1 MAVMKKKRILIVS
14 AIVLLFLT
22 VASAVTVFSADGD
35 TTTQPKIEKAGG
47 VELKV
52 KRFPISRYQANNEA
66 SDDLI
71 KGAFVGLTNV
81 TFSFAGNIVRVV
93 DAGMDILYNLQPID
107 EFANSITNVSRS
119 VYKTLKKNF
128 GEALFIFTCGYVVY
142 LFCVRG
148 SAKEAM
154 RRSILFICVMVI
166 GGLWMSNAGYYMKA
180 LNALSVEAQGKLLTA
195 GNGLV
200 GIVQDEGNFAD
211 SSGIE
216 KGKEME
222 GTVAVMRNLYFDM
235 ALMKPFLIVN
245 FGETSEGKINEKGDS
260 KSKLS
265 RVDKLLSYKL
275 SKEGEKEKLDYIE
288 SVEIKKYENESM
300 TAGSAFTQL
309 GESFI
314 AVISA
319 IVVGIPFLALAFFNF
334 LLQIIA
340 LVIVFFVPFAFILA
354 YVPQLAY
361 SGFVTLGRLGSVY
374 LLKAMLGVV
383 VLFVYVIC
391 FMVDTLIPPNGFGK
405 YLLNVTVLS
414 LILWI
419 GFVKRDAIIKFVTA
433 GKVVSVDNNMLENM
447 RQNVVQPAWENA
459 KKIGSTLGNG
469 GGIFTDFAK
478 NFGGRKDGS
487 NADGVT
493 GAPSGVGNS
502 PSGAA
507 MGYDNTHAVSRTP
520 QKEMANGIA
529 NHNSRNLKRNPQT
542 LSKEQEKQKQ
552 KEAFANAKE
561 NQRQSHLDRL
571 RKDGINSPMLKDALN
586 EGNEDLSKRVPILLD
601 KKDDSARTDQKEY
614 VEQLLKQPENHHP
627 QSDDASLQHDEET
640 VSNRAPV
647 LQENEKDTE
656 RTDQKEYIH
665 EGLNQNTET
674 DKHHDFEVQKDDSAS
689 KSEPVAQEKSAEI
702 KRSDQKVMTNQSE
715 PQLGFESL
723 QPTKVENQPLANSE
737 RKIRPSEPAKV
748 HSDGIRVEE
757 KQAVAPAGESKAVS
771 REKQPS
777 SQAIKRTEQ
786 SVNTFEQVSLNEI
799 ARRSSSKAE
808 DRLRRDER
816 TK

>member
-1 MAVMKKKRILIVS
+1 MKKKRILIVS

-107 EFANSITNVSRS
+107 EFANSITNVSKS

-245 FGETSEGKINEKGDS
+245 FGETSEAKINEKGDS

-275 SKEGEKEKLDYIE
+275 SEDGEKAKKDHIKDT
-288 SVEIKKYENESM
+288 EIRKYENESM
-300 TAGSAFTQL
+300 TTGNVFAQL

-314 AVISA
+314 AVVAS
-319 IVVGIPFLALAFFNF
+319 IVIGIPFLALAFFNF

-374 LLKAMLGVV
+374 LLKAMLGVI

-405 YLLNVTVLS
+405 YLLNVTVLA

-447 RQNVVQPAWENA
+447 RQNVVQPAWEQA
-459 KKIGSTLGNG
+459 KKIGGVWGNG
-469 GGIFTDFAK
+469 GGVFTDFTK
-478 NFGGRKDGS
+478 NFWGRKDGS

-493 GAPSGVGNS
+493 GASSGGGNS

-507 MGYDNTHAVSRTP
+507 MGYDNTHAISRTP
-520 QKEMANGIA
+520 QKETANGIA
-529 NHNSRNLKRNPQT
+529 SHNSRSLKRNPQT
-542 LSKEQEKQKQ
+542 LSKEPEKQKQ
-552 KEAFANAKE
+552 KEVFANAKE
-561 NQRQSHLDRL
+561 NKQQSHLDRL

-586 EGNEDLSKRVPILLD
+586 EGNEDLSKRAPILQD
-601 KKDDSARTDQKEY
+601 KKDESARTDQKEY
-614 VEQLLKQPENHHP
+614 VEQLLKQPNN
-627 QSDDASLQHDEET
+627 QQQTDVASLQHEEEIA
-640 VSNRAPV
+640 SNRAPV
-647 LQENEKDTE
+647 LQDNDNDTE
-656 RTDQKEYIH
+656 RTDQKEYVY
-665 EGLNQNTET
+665 EEQKQNPET
-674 DKHHDFEVQKDDSAS
+674 DQQQDFEVQKDDSVS
-689 KSEPVAQEKSAEI
+689 KSEPVAQERSAEI
-702 KRSDQKVMTNQSE
+702 KRSDQKVMTNHPDPE
-715 PQLGFESL
+715 LGFESS
-723 QPTKVENQPLANSE
+723 QSTKVENQPIANNA

-757 KQAVAPAGESKAVS
+757 KQTVAPAESKTVS

-777 SQAIKRTEQ
+777 APSVKRTEQ

-799 ARRSSSKAE
+799 ARRSSSKVE

>member
-14 AIVLLFLT
+14 AIVLLFLA
-22 VASAVTVFSADGD
+22 VASAVSVFSADGD
-35 TTTQPKIEKAGG
+35 TTTQPKVEKAGG

-107 EFANSITNVSRS
+107 EFANSITNVSKS

-211 SSGIE
+211 GSAIE

-245 FGETSEGKINEKGDS
+245 FGETNEAKINEKGDS

-265 RVDKLLSYKL
+265 RIDKLLSYKL

-314 AVISA
+314 AVVSS
-319 IVVGIPFLALAFFNF
+319 IVIGIPFLALAFFNF

-374 LLKAMLGVV
+374 LLKAMLGVI

-405 YLLNVTVLS
+405 YLLNVTVLA

-459 KKIGSTLGNG
+459 KKVGGALSTGTAGTFAN
-469 GGIFTDFAK
+469 FAK
-478 NFGGRKDGS
+478 NFRGRKDGS
-487 NADGVT
+487 ADSVD
-493 GAPSGVGNS
+493 GAPSGSGGNS

-507 MGYDNTHAVSRTP
+507 MGYDNTHAISRTP
-520 QKEMANGIA
+520 QKETANGIA
-529 NHNSRNLKRNPQT
+529 SHNSRNLKRNPQT
-542 LSKEQEKQKQ
+542 LSKEQEKQK
-552 KEAFANAKE
+552 EAFANAKE
-561 NQRQSHLDRL
+561 NKQQSHLDRL
-571 RKDGINSPMLKDALN
+571 RKDGINSPMLKDVLQ
-586 EGNEDLSKRVPILLD
+586 EGNEELSKRAPILQD
-601 KKDDSARTDQKEY
+601 KKDESARTDQKEY
-614 VEQLLKQPENHHP
+614 VEQLLKQPDN
-627 QSDDASLQHDEET
+627 QQQTDDASLQHEEET
-640 VSNRAPV
+640 ASDRAPV
-647 LQENEKDTE
+647 LQESDKDTE
-656 RTDQKEYIH
+656 RTDQKTYVYE
-665 EGLNQNTET
+665 EQNQNPET
-674 DKHHDFEVQKDDSAS
+674 DMQQDFEVQKDDSVS
-689 KSEPVAQEKSAEI
+689 KSEPVAQERSADI
-702 KRSDQKVMTNQSE
+702 KRSDQKVITSQSE
-715 PQLGFESL
+715 PQNGFESS
-723 QPTKVENQPLANSE
+723 QPTKVENQPVVNNE
-737 RKIRPSEPAKV
+737 RKTRPSEPAKV
-748 HSDGIRVEE
+748 HSDGIRAE
-757 KQAVAPAGESKAVS
+757 KKQTDTPAESKTVL
-771 REKQPS
+771 RESQPS
-777 SQAIKRTEQ
+777 SQRIKRTEQ
-786 SVNTFEQVSLNEI
+786 NVNTFEQVSLNEI
-799 ARRSSSKAE
+799 ARRSSSKTE

-816 TK
+816 TR

>member
-22 VASAVTVFSADGD
+22 VASAITVFSADGD
-35 TTTQPKIEKAGG
+35 TTTQPKVEKAGG

-107 EFANSITNVSRS
+107 EFANSITNVSKS
-119 VYKTLKKNF
+119 VYKTLKKNL

-180 LNALSVEAQGKLLTA
+180 LNALSMEAQGKLLTA

-211 SSGIE
+211 SSVIE

-222 GTVAVMRNLYFDM
+222 GTVAVMRNLYFDI

-245 FGETSEGKINEKGDS
+245 FGETSEAKINEKGDS
-260 KSKLS
+260 KEKLS

-275 SKEGEKEKLDYIE
+275 SKDGEKAKQKYIKDTEIEKYD
-288 SVEIKKYENESM
+288 NESM
-300 TAGSAFTQL
+300 TSGNVFNQL

-314 AVISA
+314 AVVAS
-319 IVVGIPFLALAFFNF
+319 IVIGIPFLALAFFNF

-374 LLKAMLGVV
+374 LLKAMLGII
-383 VLFVYVIC
+383 VLFVYVTC
-391 FMVDTLIPPNGFGK
+391 FIVDKLIPPNGFGM
-405 YLLNVTVLS
+405 YLLNVAVLAS
-414 LILWI
+414 ILWI
-419 GFVKRDAIIKFVTA
+419 GFHKRDAIIKFVTA
-433 GKVVSVDNNMLENM
+433 GKVVSVDNNMMENM

-459 KKIGSTLGNG
+459 KKIGGTLGNG
-469 GGIFTDFAK
+469 GGVFTDFAK
-478 NFGGRKDGS
+478 NFRGRKDGS
-487 NADGVT
+487 NTDGVT
-493 GAPSGVGNS
+493 GATGTPSGGGNS
-502 PSGAA
+502 PSGAT
-507 MGYDNTHAVSRTP
+507 MGYDNTHAISRTP
-520 QKEMANGIA
+520 QKETANGIA
-529 NHNSRNLKRNPQT
+529 SHNNRNLKRNSQT
-542 LSKEQEKQKQ
+542 LSKEQQKQ

-561 NQRQSHLDRL
+561 NKQQSHLDRL

-586 EGNEDLSKRVPILLD
+586 AGNEDLPKRAPILQD
-601 KKDDSARTDQKEY
+601 KKDESARTDQKEY
-614 VEQLLKQPENHHP
+614 VEQLLKQPDN
-627 QSDDASLQHDEET
+627 QQQTDDASLLLEEET
-640 VSNRAPV
+640 ISNRAPV

-656 RTDQKEYIH
+656 RTDQKAYVYE
-665 EGLNQNTET
+665 EQNQNPET
-674 DKHHDFEVQKDDSAS
+674 DQQQDFEVQKDDSVS
-689 KSEPVAQEKSAEI
+689 KSEPVAQDRSAEI
-702 KRSDQKVMTNQSE
+702 KRSDQKVMTNQPE
-715 PQLGFESL
+715 PQLGFESP
-723 QPTKVENQPLANSE
+723 QSTKVENQPTANNE

-757 KQAVAPAGESKAVS
+757 KQAVAPAESKAVS

-777 SQAIKRTEQ
+777 SQTIKRTEQ
-786 SVNTFEQVSLNEI
+786 SVNTFEQVSLNDI
-799 ARRSSSKAE
+799 GRRTSSKVE

-816 TK
+816 TR

>member
-1 MAVMKKKRILIVS
+1 MAVMKKKRILIMS

-93 DAGMDILYNLQPID
+93 DAGMDILYNMQPID
-107 EFANSITNVSRS
+107 EFANSITNVSKTI
-119 VYKTLKKNF
+119 YKTLKKNF
-128 GEALFIFTCGYVVY
+128 GEALFIFTCAYVVY

-148 SAKEAM
+148 SIKEAM

-211 SSGIE
+211 SSAIE

-222 GTVAVMRNLYFDM
+222 GTVAVMRNLYFDI

-245 FGETSEGKINEKGDS
+245 FGETSEAKINEKGDS
-260 KSKLS
+260 KDKLS
-265 RVDKLLSYKL
+265 RIDKLLSYKL
-275 SKEGEKEKLDYIE
+275 SKEGEEAKKDYIDDD
-288 SVEIKKYENESM
+288 EIKKYENESM
-300 TAGSAFTQL
+300 TSGNVFNQL

-314 AVISA
+314 AIVASIVI
-319 IVVGIPFLALAFFNF
+319 GIPFLALAFFNF
-334 LLQIIA
+334 LLQVVA

-374 LLKAMLGVV
+374 LLKAMLGVI
-383 VLFVYVIC
+383 VLFVYVTC
-391 FMVDTLIPPNGFGK
+391 FIVDKLIPPNGFGM
-405 YLLNVTVLS
+405 YLLNVAVLAS
-414 LILWI
+414 ILWI
-419 GFVKRDAIIKFVTA
+419 GFHKRDAIIKFVTA
-433 GKVVSVDNNMLENM
+433 GKVVSVDNNMMENM
-447 RQNVVQPAWENA
+447 RQNLVQPAWEQA
-459 KKIGSTLGNG
+459 KKIGGVWGNG
-469 GGIFTDFAK
+469 GGVFTDFTK

-487 NADGVT
+487 NGGGVT
-493 GAPSGVGNS
+493 GASSGGGNS

-507 MGYDNTHAVSRTP
+507 MGYDNTHAISRTP
-520 QKEMANGIA
+520 QKETANGIT
-529 NHNSRNLKRNPQT
+529 NLNSRSLKRNPQT
-542 LSKEQEKQKQ
+542 LSKEQEKQNQ

-561 NQRQSHLDRL
+561 NKQQSHLDRL

-586 EGNEDLSKRVPILLD
+586 AGNEDLPKRAPILQD
-601 KKDDSARTDQKEY
+601 KKDESARTDQKEY
-614 VEQLLKQPENHHP
+614 VEQLLKQPDN
-627 QSDDASLQHDEET
+627 QQQTDDASLQLEEET
-640 VSNRAPV
+640 TSNRAPV

-656 RTDQKEYIH
+656 RTDQKAYVYE
-665 EGLNQNTET
+665 EQNQNTET
-674 DKHHDFEVQKDDSAS
+674 DQQQDFEVQKDDSVS
-689 KSEPVAQEKSAEI
+689 KSEPVAQEKTADI
-702 KRSDQKVMTNQSE
+702 KRSDQKVLTSQPE
-715 PQLGFESL
+715 PQLGFESP
-723 QPTKVENQPLANSE
+723 QSTKAENQAIANNE
-737 RKIRPSEPAKV
+737 RKIRPSEPSKV

-757 KQAVAPAGESKAVS
+757 KQAVAPVGESKAVS

-777 SQAIKRTEQ
+777 SQNIKRTEQ
-786 SVNTFEQVSLNEI
+786 SVNTFEQVSLNDFG
-799 ARRSSSKAE
+799 RRTSSKVE

-816 TK
+816 TR

>member
-22 VASAVTVFSADGD
+22 VASAITVFSADGD
-35 TTTQPKIEKAGG
+35 TTTQPKVEKAGG

-107 EFANSITNVSRS
+107 EFANSITNVSKS

-245 FGETSEGKINEKGDS
+245 FGETSEAKINEKGDS

-314 AVISA
+314 AVISS
-319 IVVGIPFLALAFFNF
+319 IVIGIPFLALAFFNF

-469 GGIFTDFAK
+469 GGVFTDFAK
-478 NFGGRKDGS
+478 NFRGRKDGS
-487 NADGVT
+487 SADGVT
-493 GAPSGVGNS
+493 GASTGSDGNS

-507 MGYDNTHAVSRTP
+507 MGYDNTHAISRTP
-520 QKEMANGIA
+520 QKETANGIA
-529 NHNSRNLKRNPQT
+529 SHNSRNLKRNPQT

-552 KEAFANAKE
+552 KDAFANAKE
-561 NQRQSHLDRL
+561 NKHQSHLDRL

-586 EGNEDLSKRVPILLD
+586 AGNEDLPKRAPILQD
-601 KKDDSARTDQKEY
+601 KKDESARTDQKEY
-614 VEQLLKQPENHHP
+614 VEQLLKQTSQQH
-627 QSDDASLQHDEET
+627 SDEASLLHEEEST
-640 VSNRAPV
+640 SNRAPV

-656 RTDQKEYIH
+656 RTDQKAYVYQQQ
-665 EGLNQNTET
+665 G
-674 DKHHDFEVQKDDSAS
+674 FEVQKDDSVS
-689 KSEPVAQEKSAEI
+689 KSEPVAQEKTADI

-715 PQLGFESL
+715 PQLGFESP
-723 QPTKVENQPLANSE
+723 QSTKVENQSIANNE

-757 KQAVAPAGESKAVS
+757 KQAVAPVESKAAS

-777 SQAIKRTEQ
+777 SQNIKRTEQ
-786 SVNTFEQVSLNEI
+786 SVNTFDQVSLNEI
-799 ARRSSSKAE
+799 ARRSSSKVE

-816 TK
+816 TR

>member
-1 MAVMKKKRILIVS
+1 MKKKRVLIVS
-14 AIVLLFLT
+14 AIVLIFLT
-22 VASAVTVFSADGD
+22 IASAVTVFSADGD
-35 TTTQPKIEKAGG
+35 TTTQPKVEKAGG

-107 EFANSITNVSRS
+107 EFANSITNVSKT

-128 GEALFIFTCGYVVY
+128 GEVLFIFTCAYVVY

-148 SAKEAM
+148 SVKEAM

-200 GIVQDEGNFAD
+200 GIVKDEGNFAD
-211 SSGIE
+211 SSAIE

-222 GTVAVMRNLYFDM
+222 GTIAVMRNLYFDM

-245 FGETSEGKINEKGDS
+245 FGETSEAKINEKGDS

-275 SKEGEKEKLDYIE
+275 SEDGEKAKKDHIKDT
-288 SVEIKKYENESM
+288 EIRKYENESM
-300 TAGSAFTQL
+300 TTGNVFAQL

-314 AVISA
+314 AVVAS
-319 IVVGIPFLALAFFNF
+319 IVIGIPFLALAFFNF
-334 LLQIIA
+334 LLQVVA

-374 LLKAMLGVV
+374 LLKAMLGII
-383 VLFVYVIC
+383 VLFVYVTC
-391 FMVDTLIPPNGFGK
+391 FIVDKLIPPNGFGM
-405 YLLNVTVLS
+405 YLLNVAVLAA
-414 LILWI
+414 ILWI
-419 GFVKRDAIIKFVTA
+419 GFNKRDAIIKFVTA

-469 GGIFTDFAK
+469 GGVFTDFAK
-478 NFGGRKDGS
+478 NFRGRKDGS
-487 NADGVT
+487 ADGVT
-493 GAPSGVGNS
+493 DAPSGSGSNS
-502 PSGAA
+502 SSGAA
-507 MGYDNTHAVSRTP
+507 MGYDNTHAISRTP
-520 QKEMANGIA
+520 QKETANGIA
-529 NHNSRNLKRNPQT
+529 SHNSRSLKRNPQT

-561 NQRQSHLDRL
+561 NKQQSHLDRL

-586 EGNEDLSKRVPILLD
+586 EGNEELSKRAPILQD
-601 KKDDSARTDQKEY
+601 KKDESARTDQKEY
-614 VEQLLKQPENHHP
+614 VEQLLKQPDN
-627 QSDDASLQHDEET
+627 QQQTDDASLQHEEET
-640 VSNRAPV
+640 TSNRAPV
-647 LQENEKDTE
+647 LQENEKDAE
-656 RTDQKEYIH
+656 RTDQKAYVH
-665 EGLNQNTET
+665 EGQNQNAETE
-674 DKHHDFEVQKDDSAS
+674 KKHDFEVQKEDSVS
-689 KSEPVAQEKSAEI
+689 KSEPVAQKRSAEI
-702 KRSDQKVMTNQSE
+702 KRSDQKIITSQSE
-715 PQLGFESL
+715 PKNGFESS
-723 QPTKVENQPLANSE
+723 QPTKVENQPVVNDE
-737 RKIRPSEPAKV
+737 RKTRPSEPAKV
-748 HSDGIRVEE
+748 HSDGIRAE
-757 KQAVAPAGESKAVS
+757 KKQTDAPAESKTVL
-771 REKQPS
+771 RENQPS
-777 SQAIKRTEQ
+777 SQTIKRTVQ
-786 SVNTFEQVSLNEI
+786 NVNTFEQVSLNEI
-799 ARRSSSKAE
+799 ARRSSSKVE

-816 TK
+816 TR

>member
-1 MAVMKKKRILIVS
+1 MVVMKKKRILIVS

-22 VASAVTVFSADGD
+22 VASAVIVFSADGD

-107 EFANSITNVSRS
+107 EFANSITNISKTI
-119 VYKTLKKNF
+119 YKTLKKIF
-128 GEALFIFTCGYVVY
+128 GEALFIFTCAYVVY

-148 SAKEAM
+148 SIKEAM
-154 RRSILFICVMVI
+154 RRSILFVCVMVI

-180 LNALSVEAQGKLLTA
+180 LNALSVEVQGKLLTA

-211 SSGIE
+211 SSAIE

-222 GTVAVMRNLYFDM
+222 GTVAVMRNLYFDI

-245 FGETSEGKINEKGDS
+245 FGETSEAKINEKGDS
-260 KSKLS
+260 KDKLS

-275 SKEGEKEKLDYIE
+275 SKEGEEAKKDYIDDD
-288 SVEIKKYENESM
+288 EIKKYENESM
-300 TAGSAFTQL
+300 TSGNVFNQL

-314 AVISA
+314 AVVAS
-319 IVVGIPFLALAFFNF
+319 IVIGIPFLALAFFNF
-334 LLQIIA
+334 LLQVVA

-374 LLKAMLGVV
+374 LLKAMLGVI
-383 VLFVYVIC
+383 VLFVYVTC
-391 FMVDTLIPPNGFGK
+391 FIVDKLIPPNGFGM
-405 YLLNVTVLS
+405 YLLNVAVLAS
-414 LILWI
+414 ILWI
-419 GFVKRDAIIKFVTA
+419 GFHKRDAIIKFVTA
-433 GKVVSVDNNMLENM
+433 GKVVSVDNNMMENM
-447 RQNVVQPAWENA
+447 RQNIVQPAWEQA
-459 KKIGSTLGNG
+459 KKIGEVWGNG
-469 GGIFTDFAK
+469 GGVFTDFTK
-478 NFGGRKDGS
+478 HFGERKDGS

-493 GAPSGVGNS
+493 GAPSGGGNS

-507 MGYDNTHAVSRTP
+507 MGYDNTHTISRTP
-520 QKEMANGIA
+520 QKETANGIA
-529 NHNSRNLKRNPQT
+529 NHNRRNLKRNPQT
-542 LSKEQEKQKQ
+542 LSKEQEKQK
-552 KEAFANAKE
+552 EAFANAKE
-561 NQRQSHLDRL
+561 NKQQSHLDRL

-586 EGNEDLSKRVPILLD
+586 AGNEDLPKRAPILQD
-601 KKDDSARTDQKEY
+601 KKDESARTDQKEY
-614 VEQLLKQPENHHP
+614 VEQLLKQPDN
-627 QSDDASLQHDEET
+627 QQQTDDASLQLEEET
-640 VSNRAPV
+640 ISNRAPV

-656 RTDQKEYIH
+656 RTDQKAYVYE
-665 EGLNQNTET
+665 EQNQNPET
-674 DKHHDFEVQKDDSAS
+674 DQQQDFEVQKDDSVS
-689 KSEPVAQEKSAEI
+689 KSEPVAQDRSAEI
-702 KRSDQKVMTNQSE
+702 KRSDQKVMTNQTE
-715 PQLGFESL
+715 PQLGFESP
-723 QPTKVENQPLANSE
+723 QSTKVENQPTANNE

-757 KQAVAPAGESKAVS
+757 KQAVAPAESKVVS

-777 SQAIKRTEQ
+777 SQTIKRTEQ
-786 SVNTFEQVSLNEI
+786 SVNTFEQVSLYDI
-799 ARRSSSKAE
+799 GRRTSSKVE

-816 TK
+816 TR

>member
-1 MAVMKKKRILIVS
+1 MKKKRILIVS

-107 EFANSITNVSRS
+107 EFANSITNVSKTI
-119 VYKTLKKNF
+119 YKTLKKNF
-128 GEALFIFTCGYVVY
+128 GEALFIFTCAYVVY

-148 SAKEAM
+148 SIKEAM
-154 RRSILFICVMVI
+154 RRSILFVCVMVI

-211 SSGIE
+211 SSAIE

-222 GTVAVMRNLYFDM
+222 GTVAVMRNLYFDI

-245 FGETSEGKINEKGDS
+245 FGETSEAKINEKGDS
-260 KSKLS
+260 KDKLS

-275 SKEGEKEKLDYIE
+275 SKEGEEAKKDYIDDD
-288 SVEIKKYENESM
+288 EIKKYENESM
-300 TAGSAFTQL
+300 TSGNVFNQL

-314 AVISA
+314 AVVAS
-319 IVVGIPFLALAFFNF
+319 IVIGIPFLALAFFNF
-334 LLQIIA
+334 LLQVVA

-374 LLKAMLGVV
+374 LLKAMLGVI
-383 VLFVYVIC
+383 VLFVYVTC
-391 FMVDTLIPPNGFGK
+391 FIVDKLISPNGFGM
-405 YLLNVTVLS
+405 YLLNVAVLAS
-414 LILWI
+414 ILWI
-419 GFVKRDAIIKFVTA
+419 GFHKRDAIIKFVTA
-433 GKVVSVDNNMLENM
+433 GKVVSVDNNMMENM
-447 RQNVVQPAWENA
+447 RQNIVQPAWEQA
-459 KKIGSTLGNG
+459 KKIGGVWGNG
-469 GGIFTDFAK
+469 GGVFTDFTK
-478 NFGGRKDGS
+478 HFGGRKDGS

-493 GAPSGVGNS
+493 GAPSGGGNS

-507 MGYDNTHAVSRTP
+507 MGYDNTHAISRTP
-520 QKEMANGIA
+520 QKETANGIS

-542 LSKEQEKQKQ
+542 LSKEQEKQK
-552 KEAFANAKE
+552 EAFANAKE
-561 NQRQSHLDRL
+561 NKQQSHLDRL
-571 RKDGINSPMLKDALN
+571 RKDGINSPMLKDVLQ
-586 EGNEDLSKRVPILLD
+586 EGNEELSKRAPILQD
-601 KKDDSARTDQKEY
+601 KRDESARTDQKEY
-614 VEQLLKQPENHHP
+614 VEQLLKQPEDHYP
-627 QSDDASLQHDEET
+627 QSDDASLQHEEEIA
-640 VSNRAPV
+640 SNRAPV
-647 LQENEKDTE
+647 LQENDKDTE
-656 RTDQKEYIH
+656 RTDQKEYVY
-665 EGLNQNTET
+665 EEQKQNPET
-674 DKHHDFEVQKDDSAS
+674 DQQQDFEVQKDDSVS
-689 KSEPVAQEKSAEI
+689 KSEPVAQERSAEI
-702 KRSDQKVMTNQSE
+702 KRSDQKVMTNHPD
-715 PQLGFESL
+715 PQVGFESS
-723 QPTKVENQPLANSE
+723 QSTKVENQPIANNE
-737 RKIRPSEPAKV
+737 RKIRPSEPAKI

-757 KQAVAPAGESKAVS
+757 KQPVAPAESKTVS

-777 SQAIKRTEQ
+777 VPSIKRTEQ

-799 ARRSSSKAE
+799 ARRSSSKVE

>member
-1 MAVMKKKRILIVS
+1 MKKKRILIVS

-35 TTTQPKIEKAGG
+35 TTTQPKVEKAGG

-107 EFANSITNVSRS
+107 EFANSITNVSKS

-211 SSGIE
+211 GSAIE

-245 FGETSEGKINEKGDS
+245 FGETSEAKINEKGDS

-314 AVISA
+314 AVISS
-319 IVVGIPFLALAFFNF
+319 IVIGIPFLALAFFNF

-433 GKVVSVDNNMLENM
+433 GKVVSVDNNMMENM
-447 RQNVVQPAWENA
+447 RQNLVQPAWEQA
-459 KKIGSTLGNG
+459 KKIGGVWGNG
-469 GGIFTDFAK
+469 GGVFTDFAK
-478 NFGGRKDGS
+478 NFRGREDGS

-493 GAPSGVGNS
+493 GAPSAGGNS

-507 MGYDNTHAVSRTP
+507 MGYDNTHAISRTP
-520 QKEMANGIA
+520 QKETANGIA
-529 NHNSRNLKRNPQT
+529 SHNSRSLKRNPQT

-561 NQRQSHLDRL
+561 NKHQSHLDRF

-586 EGNEDLSKRVPILLD
+586 EGNEDLSKRVPILQD
-601 KKDDSARTDQKEY
+601 KKDESARTDQKEY
-614 VEQLLKQPENHHP
+614 VERLLKQPESHHP
-627 QSDDASLQHDEET
+627 QSDDASFQHEEEIA
-640 VSNRAPV
+640 SNRAPV
-647 LQENEKDTE
+647 LQENSKDTD
-656 RTDQKEYIH
+656 RTDQKAHVYE
-665 EGLNQNTET
+665 EQKQNPET
-674 DKHHDFEVQKDDSAS
+674 DKQQDFEVQKDDSVS
-689 KSEPVAQEKSAEI
+689 KSEPVAQERSAEI
-702 KRSDQKVMTNQSE
+702 KRSDQKVMTNHPD
-715 PQLGFESL
+715 PQLGFESS
-723 QPTKVENQPLANSE
+723 QSTKVENQPIANNE

-757 KQAVAPAGESKAVS
+757 KQSVAPAESKTVS

-777 SQAIKRTEQ
+777 APSIKRTEQ
-786 SVNTFEQVSLNEI
+786 SVNKFEQVSLNEI
-799 ARRSSSKAE
+799 ARRSSSKVE

>member
-1 MAVMKKKRILIVS
+1 MKKKRILIVS

-35 TTTQPKIEKAGG
+35 TTTQPKVEKAGG

-107 EFANSITNVSRS
+107 EFANSITNVSKS

-154 RRSILFICVMVI
+154 RRSILFICVIVI

-211 SSGIE
+211 SSAIE

-222 GTVAVMRNLYFDM
+222 GTVAVMRNLYFDI

-245 FGETSEGKINEKGDS
+245 FGETSEAKINEKGNS
-260 KSKLS
+260 KDKLS

-275 SKEGEKEKLDYIE
+275 SKDGEEAKKDYIDDD
-288 SVEIKKYENESM
+288 EIKKYQNESM
-300 TAGSAFTQL
+300 TSGNVFNQL

-314 AVISA
+314 AVVAS
-319 IVVGIPFLALAFFNF
+319 IVIGIPFLALAFFNF

-374 LLKAMLGVV
+374 LLKAMLGVI
-383 VLFVYVIC
+383 VLFVYVTC
-391 FMVDTLIPPNGFGK
+391 FIVDKLIPPNGFGM
-405 YLLNVTVLS
+405 YLLNVAVLAS
-414 LILWI
+414 ILWI
-419 GFVKRDAIIKFVTA
+419 GFHRRDAIIKFVTA

-459 KKIGSTLGNG
+459 KKVGGALSTGTAG
-469 GGIFTDFAK
+469 TFTNFAK
-478 NFGGRKDGS
+478 SFRGRKDGS
-487 NADGVT
+487 ADSVD
-493 GAPSGVGNS
+493 GAPSGSGGNS

-507 MGYDNTHAVSRTP
+507 MGYDNTHAISRTP
-520 QKEMANGIA
+520 QKETANGIA
-529 NHNSRNLKRNPQT
+529 SHNSRNLKRNPQT

-552 KEAFANAKE
+552 KDAFANAKE
-561 NQRQSHLDRL
+561 NKHQSHLDSL

-586 EGNEDLSKRVPILLD
+586 EGNEDLSKRAPILQD
-601 KKDDSARTDQKEY
+601 KKDESARTDQKEY
-614 VEQLLKQPENHHP
+614 VEQLLKQPDN
-627 QSDDASLQHDEET
+627 QQQTDDASLQLEEET
-640 VSNRAPV
+640 TSNRAPV

-656 RTDQKEYIH
+656 RTDQKAYVYE
-665 EGLNQNTET
+665 EQNQNPEI
-674 DKHHDFEVQKDDSAS
+674 DRQQDFEVQKDDSAS
-689 KSEPVAQEKSAEI
+689 KSEPVAQEKTADI
-702 KRSDQKVMTNQSE
+702 KRSDQKVITNQPE
-715 PQLGFESL
+715 PQLGFESSQL
-723 QPTKVENQPLANSE
+723 TKTENQPIANNE

-748 HSDGIRVEE
+748 HSDGIRVEK
-757 KQAVAPAGESKAVS
+757 KQTDAPAESKAVS

-777 SQAIKRTEQ
+777 SQTIKRTEQ
-786 SVNTFEQVSLNEI
+786 NVNTFEQVSLNEI
-799 ARRSSSKAE
+799 ARRSSSKVE
-808 DRLRRDER
+808 DLLRRDER
-816 TK
+816 TR

>member
-1 MAVMKKKRILIVS
+1 MKKKRILIVS

-22 VASAVTVFSADGD
+22 VASAVTVISADGD
-35 TTTQPKIEKAGG
+35 TTTQPKVEKAGG

-107 EFANSITNVSRS
+107 EFANSITNVSKS

-148 SAKEAM
+148 SVKEAM

-211 SSGIE
+211 GSAIE

-245 FGETSEGKINEKGDS
+245 FGETSEAKINEKGDS

-275 SKEGEKEKLDYIE
+275 SEDGEKAKKDHIKDT
-288 SVEIKKYENESM
+288 EIRKYENESM
-300 TAGSAFTQL
+300 TTGNVFAQL

-314 AVISA
+314 AVVAS
-319 IVVGIPFLALAFFNF
+319 VVIGVPFLALAFFNF

-374 LLKAMLGVV
+374 LLKAMLGVI

-405 YLLNVTVLS
+405 YLLNVTVLA

-447 RQNVVQPAWENA
+447 RQNFVQPAWENA
-459 KKIGSTLGNG
+459 KKVGGALSTGTAG
-469 GGIFTDFAK
+469 TFTNFAK
-478 NFGGRKDGS
+478 NLRERKDGS
-487 NADGVT
+487 ADSVD
-493 GAPSGVGNS
+493 GAPSGSGGNS

-507 MGYDNTHAVSRTP
+507 MGYDNTHAISRTP
-520 QKEMANGIA
+520 QKETANGIS

-542 LSKEQEKQKQ
+542 LSKEQEKQK
-552 KEAFANAKE
+552 EAFANAKE
-561 NQRQSHLDRL
+561 NKQQSHLGRL
-571 RKDGINSPMLKDALN
+571 RKDGINSPMLKDVLQ
-586 EGNEDLSKRVPILLD
+586 EGNEELSKRAPILQD
-601 KKDDSARTDQKEY
+601 KKDESARTDQKEY
-614 VEQLLKQPENHHP
+614 VEQLLKQPDN
-627 QSDDASLQHDEET
+627 QQQTDDASLQHEEET
-640 VSNRAPV
+640 ASDRAPV
-647 LQENEKDTE
+647 LQESDKDTE
-656 RTDQKEYIH
+656 RTDQKAYVYE
-665 EGLNQNTET
+665 EQNQNPET
-674 DKHHDFEVQKDDSAS
+674 DMQKDFEVQKDDSVS
-689 KSEPVAQEKSAEI
+689 KSEPEAQERSAEI
-702 KRSDQKVMTNQSE
+702 KRSDQKVITSQSE
-715 PQLGFESL
+715 PQNGFESS
-723 QPTKVENQPLANSE
+723 QPTKVENQPVVNNE
-737 RKIRPSEPAKV
+737 RKTRPSEPAKV
-748 HSDGIRVEE
+748 HSDGIRAE
-757 KQAVAPAGESKAVS
+757 KKQTDAPAESKTVL
-771 REKQPS
+771 RENQPS
-777 SQAIKRTEQ
+777 SQTIKRTEQ
-786 SVNTFEQVSLNEI
+786 NVNTFEQVSLNEI
-799 ARRSSSKAE
+799 ARRSSSKTE

-816 TK
+816 TR

>member
-35 TTTQPKIEKAGG
+35 TTTQPKVEKAGG

-107 EFANSITNVSRS
+107 EFANSITNVSKT

-128 GEALFIFTCGYVVY
+128 GEALFIFTCAYVVY

-148 SAKEAM
+148 SVKEAM

-166 GGLWMSNAGYYMKA
+166 GGLWMSNAGYYMKV

-211 SSGIE
+211 SSAIE

-222 GTVAVMRNLYFDM
+222 GTVAVMRNLYFDI

-245 FGETSEGKINEKGDS
+245 FDETSEKKINEEDTDKGG
-260 KSKLS
+260 LN
-265 RVDKLLSYKL
+265 RIDKLLSYKL
-275 SKEGEKEKLDYIE
+275 SEDGEKDKKDYIKE
-288 SVEIKKYENESM
+288 TEIDDYKNESM
-300 TAGSAFTQL
+300 TSGNVFNQL

-314 AVISA
+314 AVVAS
-319 IVVGIPFLALAFFNF
+319 IVIGIPFLALAFFNF
-334 LLQIIA
+334 LLQVVA

-374 LLKAMLGVV
+374 LLKAMLGVI
-383 VLFVYVIC
+383 VLFVYVTC
-391 FMVDTLIPPNGFGK
+391 FIVDKLIPPNGFGM
-405 YLLNVTVLS
+405 YLLNVAVLAS
-414 LILWI
+414 ILWI
-419 GFVKRDAIIKFVTA
+419 GFHKRDAIIKFVTA
-433 GKVVSVDNNMLENM
+433 GKVVSVDNNMMENM
-447 RQNVVQPAWENA
+447 RQNIVQPAWEQA
-459 KKIGSTLGNG
+459 KKIGGVWGNG
-469 GGIFTDFAK
+469 GGVFTDFTK
-478 NFGGRKDGS
+478 HFEGRKDGS
-487 NADGVT
+487 NTDGVT
-493 GAPSGVGNS
+493 GASNGVGNS

-507 MGYDNTHAVSRTP
+507 MGYDNTHAISRTP
-520 QKEMANGIA
+520 QKETANGIA
-529 NHNSRNLKRNPQT
+529 NHNSRSLKRNPQT

-561 NQRQSHLDRL
+561 NKQQSHLDRL

-586 EGNEDLSKRVPILLD
+586 EGNEALSKRAPILQD
-601 KKDDSARTDQKEY
+601 KKDESARTDQKEY
-614 VEQLLKQPENHHP
+614 VEQLLKQPNN
-627 QSDDASLQHDEET
+627 QQQTDDASLQHEEEPT
-640 VSNRAPV
+640 SNRAPV

-656 RTDQKEYIH
+656 RTDQKAYIYD
-665 EGLNQNTET
+665 EQNQNLET
-674 DKHHDFEVQKDDSAS
+674 DQQQDFEVQKDDSVS
-689 KSEPVAQEKSAEI
+689 NSEPVAQEKTAEI
-702 KRSDQKVMTNQSE
+702 KRSDQKVMMNQPE
-715 PQLGFESL
+715 PQLGFESS
-723 QPTKVENQPLANSE
+723 QSTKVENQPIADNE

-748 HSDGIRVEE
+748 HSDGIRVDEN
-757 KQAVAPAGESKAVS
+757 QAVAPAENKTVS

-777 SQAIKRTEQ
+777 SQTIKRTEQ
-786 SVNTFEQVSLNEI
+786 SVNSFDQVSLNEI
-799 ARRSSSKAE
+799 ARRSSSKVE

-816 TK
+816 TR

>member
-22 VASAVTVFSADGD
+22 VASAITVFSADGD
-35 TTTQPKIEKAGG
+35 TTTQPKVEKAGG

-107 EFANSITNVSRS
+107 EFANSITNVSKS
-119 VYKTLKKNF
+119 VYKTLKKNL

-211 SSGIE
+211 SSVIE

-222 GTVAVMRNLYFDM
+222 GTVAVMRNLYFDI

-245 FGETSEGKINEKGDS
+245 FGETSEAKINEKGDS
-260 KSKLS
+260 KEKLS

-275 SKEGEKEKLDYIE
+275 SKDGEKAKQKYIKDTEIEKYD
-288 SVEIKKYENESM
+288 NESM
-300 TAGSAFTQL
+300 TSGNVFNQL

-314 AVISA
+314 AVVAS
-319 IVVGIPFLALAFFNF
+319 IVIGIPFLALAFFNF

-374 LLKAMLGVV
+374 LLKAMLGII
-383 VLFVYVIC
+383 VLFVYVTC
-391 FMVDTLIPPNGFGK
+391 FIVDKLIPPNGFGM
-405 YLLNVTVLS
+405 YLLNVAVLAS
-414 LILWI
+414 ILWI
-419 GFVKRDAIIKFVTA
+419 GFHKRDAIIKFVTA
-433 GKVVSVDNNMLENM
+433 GKVVSVDNNMMENM

-459 KKIGSTLGNG
+459 KKIGGTLGNRG
-469 GGIFTDFAK
+469 GVFTDFAK
-478 NFGGRKDGS
+478 NFRGRKDGS
-487 NADGVT
+487 NTDGVT
-493 GAPSGVGNS
+493 GATGT
-502 PSGAA
+502 PSGAT
-507 MGYDNTHAVSRTP
+507 MGYDNTHAISRTP
-520 QKEMANGIA
+520 QKETTNGIA
-529 NHNSRNLKRNPQT
+529 SHNNRNLKRNPQT
-542 LSKEQEKQKQ
+542 LSKEQQKQ

-561 NQRQSHLDRL
+561 NKQQSHLDRL

-586 EGNEDLSKRVPILLD
+586 AGNEDLSKRAPILQD
-601 KKDDSARTDQKEY
+601 KKDESARTDQKEY
-614 VEQLLKQPENHHP
+614 VEQLLKQPDN
-627 QSDDASLQHDEET
+627 QQQTDDASLQLEEET
-640 VSNRAPV
+640 ISNRAPV

-656 RTDQKEYIH
+656 RTDQKAYVYE
-665 EGLNQNTET
+665 EQNQNPET
-674 DKHHDFEVQKDDSAS
+674 DQQQDFEVQKDDSVS
-689 KSEPVAQEKSAEI
+689 KSEPVAQDRSAEI
-702 KRSDQKVMTNQSE
+702 KRSDQKVMTNQPE
-715 PQLGFESL
+715 PQLGFESP
-723 QPTKVENQPLANSE
+723 QSTKVENQPTANNE

-757 KQAVAPAGESKAVS
+757 KQVVAPTESKAVS

-777 SQAIKRTEQ
+777 SQTIKRTEQ
-786 SVNTFEQVSLNEI
+786 SVNTFEQVSLNDI
-799 ARRSSSKAE
+799 GRRTSSKVE

-816 TK
+816 TR

>member
-1 MAVMKKKRILIVS
+1 MKKKRILIVS

-35 TTTQPKIEKAGG
+35 TTTQPKVEKAGG

-107 EFANSITNVSRS
+107 EFANSITNVSKTI
-119 VYKTLKKNF
+119 YKTLKKNF
-128 GEALFIFTCGYVVY
+128 GEALFIFTCAYVVY

-148 SAKEAM
+148 SIKEAM

-211 SSGIE
+211 SSAIE

-222 GTVAVMRNLYFDM
+222 GTVAVMRNLYFDI

-245 FGETSEGKINEKGDS
+245 FGETSEAKINEKGDS
-260 KSKLS
+260 KDKLS
-265 RVDKLLSYKL
+265 RIDKLLSYKL
-275 SKEGEKEKLDYIE
+275 SKEGEEAKKDYIDDD
-288 SVEIKKYENESM
+288 EIKKYENESM
-300 TAGSAFTQL
+300 TSGNVFNQL

-314 AVISA
+314 AIVASIVI
-319 IVVGIPFLALAFFNF
+319 GIPFLALAFFNF
-334 LLQIIA
+334 LLQVVA

-374 LLKAMLGVV
+374 LLKAMLGVI
-383 VLFVYVIC
+383 VLFVYVTC
-391 FMVDTLIPPNGFGK
+391 FIVDKLIPPNGFGM
-405 YLLNVTVLS
+405 YLLNVAVLAS
-414 LILWI
+414 ILWI
-419 GFVKRDAIIKFVTA
+419 GFHKRDAIIKFVTA
-433 GKVVSVDNNMLENM
+433 GKVVSVDNNMMENM
-447 RQNVVQPAWENA
+447 RQNLVQPAWEQA
-459 KKIGSTLGNG
+459 KKIGGVWGNG
-469 GGIFTDFAK
+469 GGVFTDFTK

-487 NADGVT
+487 NGDGVT
-493 GAPSGVGNS
+493 GASSGGGNS

-507 MGYDNTHAVSRTP
+507 MGYDNTHAISRTL
-520 QKEMANGIA
+520 QKETANGIA
-529 NHNSRNLKRNPQT
+529 SHNNRSLKRNPQT

-561 NQRQSHLDRL
+561 NKQQSHLDRL

-586 EGNEDLSKRVPILLD
+586 EGNEELSKRAPILQD
-601 KKDDSARTDQKEY
+601 KKDESGRTNQKEY
-614 VEQLLKQPENHHP
+614 VEQLLKQPDN
-627 QSDDASLQHDEET
+627 QQQTDDASLQHEEET
-640 VSNRAPV
+640 TSNRAPV
-647 LQENEKDTE
+647 SQENEKDTE
-656 RTDQKEYIH
+656 RTDQKAYVYE
-665 EGLNQNTET
+665 EQNQNPEI
-674 DKHHDFEVQKDDSAS
+674 DKQLDFEIQKDDSVS
-689 KSEPVAQEKSAEI
+689 KNEPVAQEKTADI
-702 KRSDQKVMTNQSE
+702 KRSDQKVITNQPE
-715 PQLGFESL
+715 PQLGFESP
-723 QPTKVENQPLANSE
+723 QSTKVENQHIANNE

-757 KQAVAPAGESKAVS
+757 KQAVASAGESKAVS
-771 REKQPS
+771 REKQSS
-777 SQAIKRTEQ
+777 SQTIKRTEQ
-786 SVNTFEQVSLNEI
+786 SINTFEQVSLNEI
-799 ARRSSSKAE
+799 ARRSSSKVE

>member
-22 VASAVTVFSADGD
+22 VASAVSVFSADGD

-71 KGAFVGLTNV
+71 RGAFVGLTNV

-107 EFANSITNVSRS
+107 EFANSITNVSKT

-200 GIVQDEGNFAD
+200 GIVQDEGHFAD

-245 FGETSEGKINEKGDS
+245 FGETSEAKINEKGDS

-314 AVISA
+314 AVISS

-469 GGIFTDFAK
+469 GGVFTDFAK
-478 NFGGRKDGS
+478 HFGGRKDGS
-487 NADGVT
+487 ADGVT
-493 GAPSGVGNS
+493 DAPSGSGGNS

-507 MGYDNTHAVSRTP
+507 MGYDNTHAISRTP
-520 QKEMANGIA
+520 QKETANGIA
-529 NHNSRNLKRNPQT
+529 SHNSRNLKRNPQT
-542 LSKEQEKQKQ
+542 LSKEQEKQK
-552 KEAFANAKE
+552 EAFANAKE
-561 NQRQSHLDRL
+561 NKQQSHLDRL
-571 RKDGINSPMLKDALN
+571 RKDGINSPMLKDALK
-586 EGNEDLSKRVPILLD
+586 EGSEELSKRAPILQD
-601 KKDDSARTDQKEY
+601 KKDESARTDQKEY
-614 VEQLLKQPENHHP
+614 VEQLLKQPDN
-627 QSDDASLQHDEET
+627 QRQTDDASLQHEEET
-640 VSNRAPV
+640 TSNRAPV
-647 LQENEKDTE
+647 LQENEKETE
-656 RTDQKEYIH
+656 RTDQKAYVH
-665 EGLNQNTET
+665 EGQNQNTET
-674 DKHHDFEVQKDDSAS
+674 EKHHDFEVQKDDSVS
-689 KSEPVAQEKSAEI
+689 KSEPVAQDRSPEI
-702 KRSDQKVMTNQSE
+702 KRSDQKVMTNQPE
-715 PQLGFESL
+715 PQIGFESP
-723 QPTKVENQPLANSE
+723 QSTKVENQPIANNE
-737 RKIRPSEPAKV
+737 RIIRPSEPAKV
-748 HSDGIRVEE
+748 HSGGIRVEE
-757 KQAVAPAGESKAVS
+757 KQAVAPVESKTVS

-777 SQAIKRTEQ
+777 SQTIKRTEQ
-786 SVNTFEQVSLNEI
+786 SVNTFEQVALNEI
-799 ARRSSSKAE
+799 VTRSSSKVE

>member
-22 VASAVTVFSADGD
+22 VASAVSVFSADGD
-35 TTTQPKIEKAGG
+35 TTTQPKVEKAGG

-107 EFANSITNVSRS
+107 EFANSITNVSKT

-128 GEALFIFTCGYVVY
+128 GEALFIFTCAYVVY

-148 SAKEAM
+148 SVKEAM

-180 LNALSVEAQGKLLTA
+180 LNALSVEAQGKLLSA

-200 GIVQDEGNFAD
+200 GIVQDEGSFAD
-211 SSGIE
+211 SSAIE

-222 GTVAVMRNLYFDM
+222 GTVAVMRNLYFDI

-245 FGETSEGKINEKGDS
+245 FGETSEPKINEKGDS
-260 KSKLS
+260 KDKLS

-275 SKEGEKEKLDYIE
+275 SEDGEKAKKDH
-288 SVEIKKYENESM
+288 IKDKEVRKYENESM
-300 TAGSAFTQL
+300 TSGNVFNQL

-314 AVISA
+314 AIVASIVI
-319 IVVGIPFLALAFFNF
+319 GIPFLALAFFNF
-334 LLQIIA
+334 LLQVVA

-374 LLKAMLGVV
+374 LLKAMLGVI
-383 VLFVYVIC
+383 VLFVYVTC
-391 FMVDTLIPPNGFGK
+391 FIVDKLIPPNGFGM
-405 YLLNVTVLS
+405 YLLNVAVLAS
-414 LILWI
+414 ILWI
-419 GFVKRDAIIKFVTA
+419 GFHKRDAIIKFVTA
-433 GKVVSVDNNMLENM
+433 GKVVSVDNNMMENM
-447 RQNVVQPAWENA
+447 RQNIVQPAWEQA
-459 KKIGSTLGNG
+459 KKIGGVWGNG
-469 GGIFTDFAK
+469 GGVFTDFTN

-493 GAPSGVGNS
+493 GVPSGGGNS

-507 MGYDNTHAVSRTP
+507 MGYDNTHAISRTP
-520 QKEMANGIA
+520 QKETANGIA
-529 NHNSRNLKRNPQT
+529 NHNSRSLKRNPQT

-561 NQRQSHLDRL
+561 NKQQSHLDRS

-586 EGNEDLSKRVPILLD
+586 EGNEDLSKRAPILQD
-601 KKDDSARTDQKEY
+601 KKDESARTDQKEY
-614 VEQLLKQPENHHP
+614 VEQLLKQPNN
-627 QSDDASLQHDEET
+627 QQQTDDASLQHEEEIA
-640 VSNRAPV
+640 SNRAPV
-647 LQENEKDTE
+647 LQENDKDTE
-656 RTDQKEYIH
+656 RTDQKAYVYE
-665 EGLNQNTET
+665 EQKQNPET
-674 DKHHDFEVQKDDSAS
+674 DKQKDFEVQKDDSVS
-689 KSEPVAQEKSAEI
+689 KSEPVVQERSAEI
-702 KRSDQKVMTNQSE
+702 KRSDQKVMTNHPN
-715 PQLGFESL
+715 PQLGFESS
-723 QPTKVENQPLANSE
+723 QSTKVENQSIANNE

-757 KQAVAPAGESKAVS
+757 KQIVAPSESKTVS

-777 SQAIKRTEQ
+777 APSIKTEQ
-786 SVNTFEQVSLNEI
+786 SINTFEQVSLNEI
-799 ARRSSSKAE
+799 ARRSSSKVE

>member
-1 MAVMKKKRILIVS
+1 MKKKRILIVS

-71 KGAFVGLTNV
+71 KGALVGLTNV

-107 EFANSITNVSRS
+107 EFANSITNVSKS

-245 FGETSEGKINEKGDS
+245 FGETSEAKINEKGDS

-314 AVISA
+314 AVISS

-447 RQNVVQPAWENA
+447 RQNVVQPAWEQA
-459 KKIGSTLGNG
+459 KKIGGVWGNG
-469 GGIFTDFAK
+469 GGVFTDFTK
-478 NFGGRKDGS
+478 HFGGRKDGS

-493 GAPSGVGNS
+493 GAPSGGGNS
-502 PSGAA
+502 PSGTA
-507 MGYDNTHAVSRTP
+507 MGYDNTHAISRTP
-520 QKEMANGIA
+520 QKETANGIA
-529 NHNSRNLKRNPQT
+529 SHNSRNLKRNPQT

-552 KEAFANAKE
+552 KEAFANAKQ
-561 NQRQSHLDRL
+561 NKQQSHIDRL

-586 EGNEDLSKRVPILLD
+586 EGNEDLSKRAPILQD
-601 KKDDSARTDQKEY
+601 KKDESARTDQKEY
-614 VEQLLKQPENHHP
+614 VEQLLKQPNNQQH
-627 QSDDASLQHDEET
+627 SDEASLQHEEET
-640 VSNRAPV
+640 ASDRAPV
-647 LQENEKDTE
+647 LQESDKDTE
-656 RTDQKEYIH
+656 RTDQKAYVDE
-665 EGLNQNTET
+665 EQNQNPET
-674 DKHHDFEVQKDDSAS
+674 DMQKDFEVQKDDSVS
-689 KSEPVAQEKSAEI
+689 KSEPVAQERSAEI
-702 KRSDQKVMTNQSE
+702 KRSDQKVITSQSE
-715 PQLGFESL
+715 PQSGFESS
-723 QPTKVENQPLANSE
+723 QPTKVENQPVVNNE
-737 RKIRPSEPAKV
+737 RKTRPSEPAKV
-748 HSDGIRVEE
+748 HSDGIRAE
-757 KQAVAPAGESKAVS
+757 KKQTDAPAESKTVL
-771 REKQPS
+771 RENQPS
-777 SQAIKRTEQ
+777 SQTIKRTEQ
-786 SVNTFEQVSLNEI
+786 NVNTFEQVSLNDI
-799 ARRSSSKAE
+799 GRRTSSKVE

-816 TK
+816 TR

>member
-1 MAVMKKKRILIVS
+1 MAVMKKKRILIMS

-107 EFANSITNVSRS
+107 EFANSITNVSKA

-245 FGETSEGKINEKGDS
+245 FGETSEAKINEKGDS

-314 AVISA
+314 AVISS

-469 GGIFTDFAK
+469 GGVFTDFAK
-478 NFGGRKDGS
+478 NFWGRKDGS

-493 GAPSGVGNS
+493 GAPSGGSNS

-520 QKEMANGIA
+520 QKETTNGIA
-529 NHNSRNLKRNPQT
+529 SHNSRSLKRNPQT

-552 KEAFANAKE
+552 KEAFANAKQ
-561 NQRQSHLDRL
+561 NKQQSHLDRL

-586 EGNEDLSKRVPILLD
+586 EGNENLSKRAPILQD
-601 KKDDSARTDQKEY
+601 KKDESARTDQKEY
-614 VEQLLKQPENHHP
+614 VEQLLKQPEGHHL
-627 QSDDASLQHDEET
+627 QSDDASLQHEEEST
-640 VSNRAPV
+640 SNRAPV

-656 RTDQKEYIH
+656 RTDQKAYVYE
-665 EGLNQNTET
+665 EQNQNPET
-674 DKHHDFEVQKDDSAS
+674 DQQQDFEVQKVDSVS
-689 KSEPVAQEKSAEI
+689 KSEPVAQEKTADI
-702 KRSDQKVMTNQSE
+702 KRSDQKVMTNQPE
-715 PQLGFESL
+715 PQLGFESP
-723 QPTKVENQPLANSE
+723 QSTKAENQPIANNE

-757 KQAVAPAGESKAVS
+757 KQAVAPAESKT

-777 SQAIKRTEQ
+777 SQTIKRTEQ
-786 SVNTFEQVSLNEI
+786 SVNTFEQVSLNDI
-799 ARRSSSKAE
+799 GRRTSSKVE

-816 TK
+816 TR

>member
-1 MAVMKKKRILIVS
+1 MVVMKKKRILIVS

-22 VASAVTVFSADGD
+22 IASAVTVFSADGD

-107 EFANSITNVSRS
+107 EFANSITNVSKS

-148 SAKEAM
+148 SVKEAM

-180 LNALSVEAQGKLLTA
+180 LNALSVEAQGKLLNA

-200 GIVQDEGNFAD
+200 GIVQDEGSFAD
-211 SSGIE
+211 SSAIE

-245 FGETSEGKINEKGDS
+245 FGETSEAKINEKGDS

-314 AVISA
+314 AVVSS
-319 IVVGIPFLALAFFNF
+319 IVIGIPFLALAFFNF

-374 LLKAMLGVV
+374 LLKAMLGVI

-405 YLLNVTVLS
+405 YLLNVTVLA

-447 RQNVVQPAWENA
+447 RQNVVQPAWEQA
-459 KKIGSTLGNG
+459 KKIGGVWGNG
-469 GGIFTDFAK
+469 GGVFTDFTK
-478 NFGGRKDGS
+478 HFGGRKDGS

-493 GAPSGVGNS
+493 GAPSGGGNS

-507 MGYDNTHAVSRTP
+507 MGYDNTHAIARTP
-520 QKEMANGIA
+520 QKETANGIA
-529 NHNSRNLKRNPQT
+529 NHNSRSLKRNPQT
-542 LSKEQEKQKQ
+542 LSKEQEKQK
-552 KEAFANAKE
+552 EAFANAKE
-561 NQRQSHLDRL
+561 NKQQSHLDRL

-586 EGNEDLSKRVPILLD
+586 EGNEDLPKRTPILQD
-601 KKDDSARTDQKEY
+601 KKDESARTDQKEY
-614 VEQLLKQPENHHP
+614 VEQLLKQPNNQQQTE
-627 QSDDASLQHDEET
+627 DASLQHEEET
-640 VSNRAPV
+640 TSNRAPV

-656 RTDQKEYIH
+656 RTDQKAYVH
-665 EGLNQNTET
+665 EGQNQNTET
-674 DKHHDFEVQKDDSAS
+674 EKHHNFEVQKDDSVS
-689 KSEPVAQEKSAEI
+689 KSEPVAQEKTAEI
-702 KRSDQKVMTNQSE
+702 KRSDQKVMTNQ
-715 PQLGFESL
+715 PI
-723 QPTKVENQPLANSE
+723 ANNE

-748 HSDGIRVEE
+748 HSDGIRVEK
-757 KQAVAPAGESKAVS
+757 KQTDAPAESKTVL

-777 SQAIKRTEQ
+777 SQTIKRTEQ
-786 SVNTFEQVSLNEI
+786 NVNTFEQVSLNEI
-799 ARRSSSKAE
+799 ARRSSSKVE

-816 TK
+816 TR

>member
-1 MAVMKKKRILIVS
+1 MKKKRILIVS

-35 TTTQPKIEKAGG
+35 TTTQPKVEKAGG

-107 EFANSITNVSRS
+107 EFANSITNVSKT

-128 GEALFIFTCGYVVY
+128 GEALFIFTCAYVVY

-148 SAKEAM
+148 SVKEAM

-211 SSGIE
+211 SSAIE

-222 GTVAVMRNLYFDM
+222 GTVAVMRNLYFDI

-245 FGETSEGKINEKGDS
+245 FDETSEKKINEKDTDKGG
-260 KSKLS
+260 LN
-265 RVDKLLSYKL
+265 RIDKLLSYKL
-275 SKEGEKEKLDYIE
+275 SEDGEKDKKDYIKE
-288 SVEIKKYENESM
+288 TEIDDYKNESM
-300 TAGSAFTQL
+300 TSGNVFNQL

-314 AVISA
+314 AVVAS
-319 IVVGIPFLALAFFNF
+319 IVIGIPFLALAFFNF
-334 LLQIIA
+334 LLQVVA

-374 LLKAMLGVV
+374 LLKAMLGII
-383 VLFVYVIC
+383 VLFVYVTC
-391 FMVDTLIPPNGFGK
+391 FIVDKLIPPNGFGM
-405 YLLNVTVLS
+405 YLLNVAVLAS
-414 LILWI
+414 ILWI
-419 GFVKRDAIIKFVTA
+419 GFHKRDTIIKFVTA
-433 GKVVSVDNNMLENM
+433 GKVVSVDNNMMENM
-447 RQNVVQPAWENA
+447 RQNIVQPAWEQA
-459 KKIGSTLGNG
+459 KKIGGVWGNG
-469 GGIFTDFAK
+469 GGVFTDFTK
-478 NFGGRKDGS
+478 HFGGRKDGS

-493 GAPSGVGNS
+493 GAPSGGGNS
-502 PSGAA
+502 LSGAV
-507 MGYDNTHAVSRTP
+507 MGYDNTHAISRTP
-520 QKEMANGIA
+520 QKETANGIA
-529 NHNSRNLKRNPQT
+529 SHNNRNLKRNPQT
-542 LSKEQEKQKQ
+542 LLKEQQKQ

-561 NQRQSHLDRL
+561 NKQQSHLDRL
-571 RKDGINSPMLKDALN
+571 RKDGINSPMLKDVLN
-586 EGNEDLSKRVPILLD
+586 EGNEDLSKRAPILQD
-601 KKDDSARTDQKEY
+601 KKDESVRTDQKEY
-614 VEQLLKQPENHHP
+614 VEQLLKQPDN
-627 QSDDASLQHDEET
+627 QQQTDDASLQHEKET
-640 VSNRAPV
+640 ASDRAPV
-647 LQENEKDTE
+647 LQESDKDTE
-656 RTDQKEYIH
+656 RTDQKAYVYE
-665 EGLNQNTET
+665 EQNQNPET
-674 DKHHDFEVQKDDSAS
+674 DMQKDFEVQKDDSVS
-689 KSEPVAQEKSAEI
+689 KSEPVAQERSADI
-702 KRSDQKVMTNQSE
+702 KRSDQKVITSQSE
-715 PQLGFESL
+715 PQNGFESSK
-723 QPTKVENQPLANSE
+723 PTKVENQPVVNNE
-737 RKIRPSEPAKV
+737 RKTRPSEPAKV
-748 HSDGIRVEE
+748 HSDGIRAE
-757 KQAVAPAGESKAVS
+757 KKQTDAPAESKTVL
-771 REKQPS
+771 RENQPS
-777 SQAIKRTEQ
+777 SQTIKRTEQ
-786 SVNTFEQVSLNEI
+786 NVNTFEQVSLNNI
-799 ARRSSSKAE
+799 GRRTSSKVE

-816 TK
+816 TR

>member
-1 MAVMKKKRILIVS
+1 MKKKRILIVS

-107 EFANSITNVSRS
+107 EFANSITNVSKTI
-119 VYKTLKKNF
+119 YKTLKKNF
-128 GEALFIFTCGYVVY
+128 GEALFIFTCAYVVY

-148 SAKEAM
+148 SIKEAM

-211 SSGIE
+211 SSAIE

-222 GTVAVMRNLYFDM
+222 GTVAVMRNLYFDI

-245 FGETSEGKINEKGDS
+245 FGETSEAKINEKGDS
-260 KSKLS
+260 KDKLS
-265 RVDKLLSYKL
+265 RIDKLLSYKL
-275 SKEGEKEKLDYIE
+275 SKDGEKEKQKHIKDTEIE
-288 SVEIKKYENESM
+288 EYENESM
-300 TAGSAFTQL
+300 TSGNVFNQL

-314 AVISA
+314 AIVASIVI
-319 IVVGIPFLALAFFNF
+319 GIPFLALAFFNF
-334 LLQIIA
+334 LLQVVA

-374 LLKAMLGVV
+374 LLKAMLGVI
-383 VLFVYVIC
+383 VLFVYVTC
-391 FMVDTLIPPNGFGK
+391 FIVDKLIPPNGFGM
-405 YLLNVTVLS
+405 YLLNVAVLAS
-414 LILWI
+414 ILWI
-419 GFVKRDAIIKFVTA
+419 GFHKRDAIIKFVTA
-433 GKVVSVDNNMLENM
+433 GKVVSVDNNMMENM
-447 RQNVVQPAWENA
+447 RQNLVQPAWEQA
-459 KKIGSTLGNG
+459 KKIGGVWGNG
-469 GGIFTDFAK
+469 GGVFTDFTK
-478 NFGGRKDGS
+478 HFGGRKDGS

-493 GAPSGVGNS
+493 GAPSGGGNS

-507 MGYDNTHAVSRTP
+507 MGYDNTHAISRTP
-520 QKEMANGIA
+520 QKETANGIA
-529 NHNSRNLKRNPQT
+529 NHNSRSLKRNPQT

-561 NQRQSHLDRL
+561 NKHQSHLDRL

-586 EGNEDLSKRVPILLD
+586 EGNEDLSKRSPILQD
-601 KKDDSARTDQKEY
+601 KKDESARTDQKEY
-614 VEQLLKQPENHHP
+614 AEQLLKQPEGHYP
-627 QSDDASLQHDEET
+627 QSDDASLQHEEEIA
-640 VSNRAPV
+640 SNRAPV
-647 LQENEKDTE
+647 LQENDKDTE
-656 RTDQKEYIH
+656 RTDQKEYVY
-665 EGLNQNTET
+665 EEQKQNPET
-674 DKHHDFEVQKDDSAS
+674 DQQQDFEVQKDDSVS
-689 KSEPVAQEKSAEI
+689 KSEPVAQERSAEI
-702 KRSDQKVMTNQSE
+702 KRSDQKVMTNHPN
-715 PQLGFESL
+715 PQLGFESS
-723 QPTKVENQPLANSE
+723 QSTKVENQPIANNE
-737 RKIRPSEPAKV
+737 RKIRPSEPAKI

-757 KQAVAPAGESKAVS
+757 KQTVAPAESKTVS

-777 SQAIKRTEQ
+777 APSIKRTEQ

-799 ARRSSSKAE
+799 ARRSSSKVE

>member
-22 VASAVTVFSADGD
+22 VVSAVSVFSADGD
-35 TTTQPKIEKAGG
+35 TTTQPKVEKAGG

-107 EFANSITNVSRS
+107 EFANSITNVSKS
-119 VYKTLKKNF
+119 VYKTLQKNF

-211 SSGIE
+211 SSAIK

-222 GTVAVMRNLYFDM
+222 GTVAVMRNLYFDI

-245 FGETSEGKINEKGDS
+245 FDETSEKKINEKNTDKGR
-260 KSKLS
+260 LN
-265 RVDKLLSYKL
+265 RIDKLLSYKL
-275 SKEGEKEKLDYIE
+275 SKDGEEAKKDYIKKT
-288 SVEIKKYENESM
+288 EISDYKNESM
-300 TAGSAFTQL
+300 TSGNVFNQL

-314 AVISA
+314 AVVAS
-319 IVVGIPFLALAFFNF
+319 IVIGIPFLALAFFNF

-354 YVPQLAY
+354 YIPQLAY

-374 LLKAMLGVV
+374 LLKAMLGVI
-383 VLFVYVIC
+383 VLFVYVTC
-391 FMVDTLIPPNGFGK
+391 FIVDKLIPPNGFGM
-405 YLLNVTVLS
+405 YLLNVAVLAS
-414 LILWI
+414 ILWI
-419 GFVKRDAIIKFVTA
+419 GFHKRDAIIKFVTA

-459 KKIGSTLGNG
+459 KKLGGTLGNG
-469 GGIFTDFAK
+469 GGAFTDFAK
-478 NFGGRKDGS
+478 NFKGRKDGS
-487 NADGVT
+487 NADGLT
-493 GAPSGVGNS
+493 GSSNGSGGNS

-507 MGYDNTHAVSRTP
+507 MGYDNTHAMSRTP
-520 QKEMANGIA
+520 QKETANGIA
-529 NHNSRNLKRNPQT
+529 SHNSRSMKRNPQT

-552 KEAFANAKE
+552 KEAFSNAKG
-561 NQRQSHLDRL
+561 NKHQYHLGRL

-586 EGNEDLSKRVPILLD
+586 EGNEDLSKRAPILQD
-601 KKDDSARTDQKEY
+601 KKDELARTDQKEY
-614 VEQLLKQPENHHP
+614 VEQLLKQLDNQQQTE
-627 QSDDASLQHDEET
+627 DASLQHDEET
-640 VSNRAPV
+640 TSNRAPV
-647 LQENEKDTE
+647 LQEDEKDTE
-656 RTDQKEYIH
+656 RTDQKAYVY
-665 EGLNQNTET
+665 EGLNQNAESEN
-674 DKHHDFEVQKDDSAS
+674 HHDFEVQKEDSVS
-689 KSEPVAQEKSAEI
+689 KSEPVAQEKTAEI
-702 KRSDQKVMTNQSE
+702 KRSDQKVMTNQPE
-715 PQLGFESL
+715 PQLGFERPQS
-723 QPTKVENQPLANSE
+723 TKVENQPIANNK

-757 KQAVAPAGESKAVS
+757 KQTVAPVESKAVS

-777 SQAIKRTEQ
+777 SQTIKRTEQ
-786 SVNTFEQVSLNEI
+786 SVNTFEQVSLNDI
-799 ARRSSSKAE
+799 GRRTSSKVE

-816 TK
+816 TR

>member
-1 MAVMKKKRILIVS
+1 MKKKRILIVS

-22 VASAVTVFSADGD
+22 VTSALTVFSADGD

-107 EFANSITNVSRS
+107 EFANSITNVSKS

-211 SSGIE
+211 SSVIE

-222 GTVAVMRNLYFDM
+222 GTVAVMRNLYFDI

-245 FGETSEGKINEKGDS
+245 FGETSEAKINEKGDS
-260 KSKLS
+260 KEKLS

-275 SKEGEKEKLDYIE
+275 SKDGEKAKQKYIKDTEIEKYD
-288 SVEIKKYENESM
+288 NESM
-300 TAGSAFTQL
+300 TSGNVFNQL

-314 AVISA
+314 AVVAS
-319 IVVGIPFLALAFFNF
+319 IVIGIPFLALAFFNF

-374 LLKAMLGVV
+374 LLKAMLGII
-383 VLFVYVIC
+383 VLFVYVTC
-391 FMVDTLIPPNGFGK
+391 FIVDKLIPPNGFGM
-405 YLLNVTVLS
+405 YLLNVAVLAS
-414 LILWI
+414 ILWI
-419 GFVKRDAIIKFVTA
+419 GFHKRDAIIKFVTA
-433 GKVVSVDNNMLENM
+433 GKVVSVDNNMMENM

-459 KKIGSTLGNG
+459 KKIGGTLGNG
-469 GGIFTDFAK
+469 GGVFTDFAK
-478 NFGGRKDGS
+478 NFRGRKDGS
-487 NADGVT
+487 NTDDVT
-493 GAPSGVGNS
+493 GATGTPSGGGNS
-502 PSGAA
+502 PSGAT
-507 MGYDNTHAVSRTP
+507 MGYDNTHAISRTP
-520 QKEMANGIA
+520 QKETANGIA
-529 NHNSRNLKRNPQT
+529 SHNNRNLKRNPQT
-542 LSKEQEKQKQ
+542 LSKEQQKQ

-561 NQRQSHLDRL
+561 NKQQSHLDRLDRL

-586 EGNEDLSKRVPILLD
+586 AGNEDLPKRAPILQD
-601 KKDDSARTDQKEY
+601 KKDESARTDQKEY
-614 VEQLLKQPENHHP
+614 VEQLLKQPDN
-627 QSDDASLQHDEET
+627 QQQTDDASLQHEET
-640 VSNRAPV
+640 TSNRAPV

-656 RTDQKEYIH
+656 RTDQKEYID

-674 DKHHDFEVQKDDSAS
+674 DKCHYFEVQKDDSAS
-689 KSEPVAQEKSAEI
+689 KSEPVAQEKTADI
-702 KRSDQKVMTNQSE
+702 KRSDQKGMKNQPE
-715 PQLGFESL
+715 PQLGFESP
-723 QPTKVENQPLANSE
+723 QSTKVENQPIANNE
-737 RKIRPSEPAKV
+737 HKIRPSEPAKV

-757 KQAVAPAGESKAVS
+757 IQAVAPAGESKAVS

-786 SVNTFEQVSLNEI
+786 SVNTFEQVSLNDI
-799 ARRSSSKAE
+799 GKRTSSKVE

-816 TK
+816 TR

>member
-1 MAVMKKKRILIVS
+1 MKKKRILFVS

-22 VASAVTVFSADGD
+22 VASAITVFSADGD
-35 TTTQPKIEKAGG
+35 TTTQPKVEKAGG

-71 KGAFVGLTNV
+71 KGAFVGMANV
-81 TFSFAGNIVRVV
+81 TFSFAGNFVRVV

-107 EFANSITNVSRS
+107 EFANSITNVSKT

-128 GEALFIFTCGYVVY
+128 GEALFIFTCAYVVY

-148 SAKEAM
+148 SVKEAM

-180 LNALSVEAQGKLLTA
+180 LNALSVEVQGKLLTA

-200 GIVQDEGNFAD
+200 GIVHDEGNFAD

-222 GTVAVMRNLYFDM
+222 GTVAVMRNLYFDI

-245 FGETSEGKINEKGDS
+245 FGETSEAKINERGDS
-260 KSKLS
+260 KEKLS

-275 SKEGEKEKLDYIE
+275 SEDGEKAK
-288 SVEIKKYENESM
+288 KKYIKDTEIEKYDNEPM

-314 AVISA
+314 AVVAS
-319 IVVGIPFLALAFFNF
+319 IVIGIPFLALAFFNF

-374 LLKAMLGVV
+374 LLKAMLGVI
-383 VLFVYVIC
+383 VLFVYVTC
-391 FMVDTLIPPNGFGK
+391 FIVDKLIPPNGFGM
-405 YLLNVTVLS
+405 YLLNVAVLAS
-414 LILWI
+414 ILWI
-419 GFVKRDAIIKFVTA
+419 AFYKRDAIIKFVTA
-433 GKVVSVDNNMLENM
+433 GKVVSVDNNLMENM

-469 GGIFTDFAK
+469 GGVFTDFAK
-478 NFGGRKDGS
+478 NFRGRKDSS
-487 NADGVT
+487 NTDGVT
-493 GAPSGVGNS
+493 GAPSGGGNS

-507 MGYDNTHAVSRTP
+507 MGYDNTHAISRTP
-520 QKEMANGIA
+520 QKETANGIS

-542 LSKEQEKQKQ
+542 LSKEQEKQK
-552 KEAFANAKE
+552 EAFANAKE
-561 NQRQSHLDRL
+561 NKQQSHLDRL
-571 RKDGINSPMLKDALN
+571 RKDGINSPMLKDVLQ
-586 EGNEDLSKRVPILLD
+586 EGNEELSKRAPILQD
-601 KKDDSARTDQKEY
+601 KKDESARTDQKEY
-614 VEQLLKQPENHHP
+614 VEQLLKQPDN
-627 QSDDASLQHDEET
+627 QQQTDDASLQHEEET
-640 VSNRAPV
+640 ASDRAPV

-656 RTDQKEYIH
+656 RTDQKAYVYE
-665 EGLNQNTET
+665 EQNQNPET
-674 DKHHDFEVQKDDSAS
+674 DQQQDFEVQKDDSVS
-689 KSEPVAQEKSAEI
+689 KSKSVAQEKTADL
-702 KRSDQKVMTNQSE
+702 KRSDQKVMTNQPE
-715 PQLGFESL
+715 PQLGFESP
-723 QPTKVENQPLANSE
+723 QSTKVENQPIANNE
-737 RKIRPSEPAKV
+737 RIIRPSEPAKV
-748 HSDGIRVEE
+748 HSDGIRAE
-757 KQAVAPAGESKAVS
+757 KKQTDAPAESKTVL

-777 SQAIKRTEQ
+777 SQTIKRTEQ
-786 SVNTFEQVSLNEI
+786 NVNTFEQVSLNEI
-799 ARRSSSKAE
+799 ARRSTSKVE

-816 TK
+816 TR

>member
-1 MAVMKKKRILIVS
+1 MVVMKKKRILIVS

-22 VASAVTVFSADGD
+22 IASAVTVFSADGD

-107 EFANSITNVSRS
+107 EFANSITNVSKTI
-119 VYKTLKKNF
+119 YKTLKKNF
-128 GEALFIFTCGYVVY
+128 GEALFIFTCAYVVY

-148 SAKEAM
+148 SIKEAM

-211 SSGIE
+211 SSAIE

-222 GTVAVMRNLYFDM
+222 GTVAVMRNLYFDI

-245 FGETSEGKINEKGDS
+245 FGETSEAKINEKGDS
-260 KSKLS
+260 KDKLS
-265 RVDKLLSYKL
+265 RIDKLLSYKL
-275 SKEGEKEKLDYIE
+275 SKDGEKEKQKHIKDTEIE
-288 SVEIKKYENESM
+288 EYENESM
-300 TAGSAFTQL
+300 TSGNVFNQL

-314 AVISA
+314 AIVASIVI
-319 IVVGIPFLALAFFNF
+319 GIPFLALAFFNF
-334 LLQIIA
+334 LLQVVA

-374 LLKAMLGVV
+374 LLKAMLGVI
-383 VLFVYVIC
+383 VLFVYVTC
-391 FMVDTLIPPNGFGK
+391 FIVDKLIPPNGFGM
-405 YLLNVTVLS
+405 YLLNVAVLAS
-414 LILWI
+414 ILWI
-419 GFVKRDAIIKFVTA
+419 GFHKRDAIIKFVTA
-433 GKVVSVDNNMLENM
+433 GKVVSVDNNMMENM
-447 RQNVVQPAWENA
+447 RQNIVQPAWEQA
-459 KKIGSTLGNG
+459 KKIGGVWGNG
-469 GGIFTDFAK
+469 GGVFTDFTK
-478 NFGGRKDGS
+478 HFGGRKDGS

-493 GAPSGVGNS
+493 GAPSGGGNS
-502 PSGAA
+502 QSGAA
-507 MGYDNTHAVSRTP
+507 MGYDNTHAISRTP
-520 QKEMANGIA
+520 QKETANGIA
-529 NHNSRNLKRNPQT
+529 SHNNRSLKRNPQT
-542 LSKEQEKQKQ
+542 LSKEQQKQ

-561 NQRQSHLDRL
+561 NKQQSHLNRL

-586 EGNEDLSKRVPILLD
+586 AGNEDLPKRAPILQD
-601 KKDDSARTDQKEY
+601 KKDESARTDQKEY
-614 VEQLLKQPENHHP
+614 VEQLLKQPDN
-627 QSDDASLQHDEET
+627 QQQTDDASLQLEEET
-640 VSNRAPV
+640 TSNRAPV

-656 RTDQKEYIH
+656 RTDQKTYVYE
-665 EGLNQNTET
+665 EQNQNPET
-674 DKHHDFEVQKDDSAS
+674 GQQQDFEVQKDDSVS
-689 KSEPVAQEKSAEI
+689 KSEPVAQEKTADI
-702 KRSDQKVMTNQSE
+702 KRSDQKVMTNQPE
-715 PQLGFESL
+715 PRLGFERS
-723 QPTKVENQPLANSE
+723 QSTKVENQPIANNE

-757 KQAVAPAGESKAVS
+757 KQAAGSENKTVS

-777 SQAIKRTEQ
+777 APSIKRTEQ
-786 SVNTFEQVSLNEI
+786 SVNSFDQVSLNEI
-799 ARRSSSKAE
+799 ARRSSSKVE

-816 TK
+816 TR

>member
-1 MAVMKKKRILIVS
+1 MKKKRILIVS

-35 TTTQPKIEKAGG
+35 TTTQPKVEKAGG

-107 EFANSITNVSRS
+107 EFANSITNVSKT

-128 GEALFIFTCGYVVY
+128 GEALFIFTCAYVVY

-148 SAKEAM
+148 SVKEAM
-154 RRSILFICVMVI
+154 RRSFLFICVMVI

-211 SSGIE
+211 SSAIE

-222 GTVAVMRNLYFDM
+222 GTVAVMRNLYFDI

-245 FGETSEGKINEKGDS
+245 FDETSEKKINEKDTDKGG
-260 KSKLS
+260 LN
-265 RVDKLLSYKL
+265 RIDKLLSYKL
-275 SKEGEKEKLDYIE
+275 SEDGEKDKKDYIKE
-288 SVEIKKYENESM
+288 TEIDDYKNESM
-300 TAGSAFTQL
+300 TSGNVFNQL

-314 AVISA
+314 AVVAS
-319 IVVGIPFLALAFFNF
+319 IVIGIPFLALAFFNF
-334 LLQIIA
+334 LLQVVA

-374 LLKAMLGVV
+374 LLKAMLGII
-383 VLFVYVIC
+383 VLFVYVTC
-391 FMVDTLIPPNGFGK
+391 FIVDKLIPPNGFGM
-405 YLLNVTVLS
+405 YLLNVAVLAS
-414 LILWI
+414 ILWI
-419 GFVKRDAIIKFVTA
+419 GFHKRDAIIKFVTA
-433 GKVVSVDNNMLENM
+433 GKVVSVDNNMMENM
-447 RQNVVQPAWENA
+447 RQNIVQPAWEQA
-459 KKIGSTLGNG
+459 KKIGGVWGNG
-469 GGIFTDFAK
+469 GGVFTDFTK
-478 NFGGRKDGS
+478 HFGGRKDGS

-493 GAPSGVGNS
+493 GAPSGGGNS

-507 MGYDNTHAVSRTP
+507 MGYDHTHAISRTP
-520 QKEMANGIA
+520 QKETANGIA
-529 NHNSRNLKRNPQT
+529 NHNSRSLKRNPQT

-561 NQRQSHLDRL
+561 NKQQSHLDRL

-586 EGNEDLSKRVPILLD
+586 EGNEDLSKRSPILQD
-601 KKDDSARTDQKEY
+601 KKDESARTDQKEY
-614 VEQLLKQPENHHP
+614 VEQLLKQPEGHYP
-627 QSDDASLQHDEET
+627 QSDDASLQNEEEIA
-640 VSNRAPV
+640 SNRAPF
-647 LQENEKDTE
+647 LQENDKDTE
-656 RTDQKEYIH
+656 RTDQKEYVY
-665 EGLNQNTET
+665 EEQKQNPEI
-674 DKHHDFEVQKDDSAS
+674 DQQQDFEVQKDDSVS
-689 KSEPVAQEKSAEI
+689 KSEPVAQERSAEI
-702 KRSDQKVMTNQSE
+702 KRSDQKVMTNHPD
-715 PQLGFESL
+715 PQLGFESS
-723 QPTKVENQPLANSE
+723 QSTKVENQPIANNE

-748 HSDGIRVEE
+748 HSDGIRAE
-757 KQAVAPAGESKAVS
+757 KKQTDAPAESKTVL

-777 SQAIKRTEQ
+777 SQTIKRTEQ
-786 SVNTFEQVSLNEI
+786 NVNTFEQVSLNEI
-799 ARRSSSKAE
+799 ARRSSSKVE

-816 TK
+816 TR

>member
-35 TTTQPKIEKAGG
+35 TTTQPKVEKAGG

-107 EFANSITNVSRS
+107 EFANSITNVSKT

-128 GEALFIFTCGYVVY
+128 GEALFIFTCAYVVY

-148 SAKEAM
+148 SVKEAM
-154 RRSILFICVMVI
+154 RRSFLFICVMVI

-211 SSGIE
+211 SSAIE

-222 GTVAVMRNLYFDM
+222 GTVAVMRNLYFDI

-245 FGETSEGKINEKGDS
+245 FDETSEKKINEKDTDKGG
-260 KSKLS
+260 LN
-265 RVDKLLSYKL
+265 RIDKLLSYKL
-275 SKEGEKEKLDYIE
+275 SEDGEKDKKDYIKE
-288 SVEIKKYENESM
+288 TEIDDYKNESM
-300 TAGSAFTQL
+300 TSGNVFNQL

-314 AVISA
+314 AVVAS
-319 IVVGIPFLALAFFNF
+319 IVIGIPFLALAFFNF
-334 LLQIIA
+334 LLQVVA

-374 LLKAMLGVV
+374 LLKAMLGII
-383 VLFVYVIC
+383 VLFVYVTC
-391 FMVDTLIPPNGFGK
+391 FIVDKLIPPNGFGM
-405 YLLNVTVLS
+405 YLLNVAVLAS
-414 LILWI
+414 ILWI
-419 GFVKRDAIIKFVTA
+419 GFHKRDAIIKFVTA
-433 GKVVSVDNNMLENM
+433 GKVVSVDNNMMENM
-447 RQNVVQPAWENA
+447 RQNIVQPAWEQA
-459 KKIGSTLGNG
+459 KKIGGVWGNG
-469 GGIFTDFAK
+469 GGVFTDFTK
-478 NFGGRKDGS
+478 HFGGRKDGS

-493 GAPSGVGNS
+493 GAPSGGGNS

-507 MGYDNTHAVSRTP
+507 MGYDHTHAISRTP
-520 QKEMANGIA
+520 QKETANGIA
-529 NHNSRNLKRNPQT
+529 NHNSRSLKRNPQT

-561 NQRQSHLDRL
+561 NKQQSDLDRL

-586 EGNEDLSKRVPILLD
+586 EGNEDLSKRSPILQD
-601 KKDDSARTDQKEY
+601 KKDESARTDQKEY
-614 VEQLLKQPENHHP
+614 VEQLLKQPEGHYP
-627 QSDDASLQHDEET
+627 QSDDASLQNEEEIA
-640 VSNRAPV
+640 SNRAPF
-647 LQENEKDTE
+647 LQENDKDTE
-656 RTDQKEYIH
+656 RTDQKEYVY
-665 EGLNQNTET
+665 EEQKQNPEI
-674 DKHHDFEVQKDDSAS
+674 DQQQDFEVQKDDSVS
-689 KSEPVAQEKSAEI
+689 KSEPVAQERSAEI
-702 KRSDQKVMTNQSE
+702 KRSDQKVMTNHPD
-715 PQLGFESL
+715 PQLGFESS
-723 QPTKVENQPLANSE
+723 QSTKVENQPIANNE

-748 HSDGIRVEE
+748 HSDGIRAE
-757 KQAVAPAGESKAVS
+757 KKQTDAPAESKTVL

-777 SQAIKRTEQ
+777 SQTIKRTEQ
-786 SVNTFEQVSLNEI
+786 NVNTFEQVSLNEI
-799 ARRSSSKAE
+799 ARRSSSKVE

-816 TK
+816 TR

>member
-1 MAVMKKKRILIVS
+1 MKKKRILIVS

-22 VASAVTVFSADGD
+22 VASAVTVISADGD
-35 TTTQPKIEKAGG
+35 TTTQPKVEKAGG

-107 EFANSITNVSRS
+107 EFANSITNVSKTI
-119 VYKTLKKNF
+119 YKTLKKNF
-128 GEALFIFTCGYVVY
+128 GEALFIFTCAYVVY

-148 SAKEAM
+148 SIKEAM

-166 GGLWMSNAGYYMKA
+166 GGLWMSNAGYYMNA

-222 GTVAVMRNLYFDM
+222 GTVAVMRNLYFDI

-245 FGETSEGKINEKGDS
+245 FGETSEAKINEKGDS
-260 KSKLS
+260 KDKLS
-265 RVDKLLSYKL
+265 RIDKLLSYKL
-275 SKEGEKEKLDYIE
+275 SKEGEEAKKDYIDDD
-288 SVEIKKYENESM
+288 EIKKYENESM
-300 TAGSAFTQL
+300 TSGNVFNQL

-314 AVISA
+314 AIVASIVI
-319 IVVGIPFLALAFFNF
+319 GIPFLALAFFNF
-334 LLQIIA
+334 LLQVVA

-374 LLKAMLGVV
+374 LLKAMLGII
-383 VLFVYVIC
+383 VLFVYVTC
-391 FMVDTLIPPNGFGK
+391 FIVDKLIPPNGFGM
-405 YLLNVTVLS
+405 YLLNVAVLAS
-414 LILWI
+414 ILWI
-419 GFVKRDAIIKFVTA
+419 GFHKRDAIIKFVTA
-433 GKVVSVDNNMLENM
+433 GKVVSVDNNMMENM
-447 RQNVVQPAWENA
+447 RQNIVQPAWEQA
-459 KKIGSTLGNG
+459 KKIGGVWGNG
-469 GGIFTDFAK
+469 GGVFTDFTK
-478 NFGGRKDGS
+478 HFGGRKDVS

-493 GAPSGVGNS
+493 SAPSGGGNS

-507 MGYDNTHAVSRTP
+507 MGYDNTHAMSRTP
-520 QKEMANGIA
+520 QKETANGIA
-529 NHNSRNLKRNPQT
+529 NHNSRSLKRNPQT

-561 NQRQSHLDRL
+561 NKQQSHLDRL
-571 RKDGINSPMLKDALN
+571 RKEGINSPMLKDVLN
-586 EGNEDLSKRVPILLD
+586 EGNEDLSKRAPILQD
-601 KKDDSARTDQKEY
+601 KKDESARTDQKEY
-614 VEQLLKQPENHHP
+614 VEQLLKQPNN
-627 QSDDASLQHDEET
+627 QQQTDDASLQLEEET
-640 VSNRAPV
+640 TSNRAPV

-656 RTDQKEYIH
+656 RTDQKAYVYE
-665 EGLNQNTET
+665 EQNQNPEI
-674 DKHHDFEVQKDDSAS
+674 DQQQDFEVQKDDSVS
-689 KSEPVAQEKSAEI
+689 KSEPVAQEKTAEI
-702 KRSDQKVMTNQSE
+702 KRSDQKVMTNQ
-715 PQLGFESL
+715 PI
-723 QPTKVENQPLANSE
+723 ANSE

-757 KQAVAPAGESKAVS
+757 KQAVAPAESKTVS

-777 SQAIKRTEQ
+777 SQTIKWTEQ
-786 SVNTFEQVSLNEI
+786 SINTFEQVSLNEI
-799 ARRSSSKAE
+799 ARRSSSKVE

>member
-35 TTTQPKIEKAGG
+35 TTTQPKVEKAGG

-107 EFANSITNVSRS
+107 EFANSITNVSKT

-128 GEALFIFTCGYVVY
+128 GEALFIFTCAYVVY

-148 SAKEAM
+148 SVKEAM
-154 RRSILFICVMVI
+154 RRSILFVCVMVI
-166 GGLWMSNAGYYMKA
+166 GGLWMSNSGYYMKA
-180 LNALSVEAQGKLLTA
+180 FNALSIEIQGKLLTA
-195 GNGLV
+195 GNGLI

-211 SSGIE
+211 SSAIK

-222 GTVAVMRNLYFDM
+222 GAVAVMRNLYFDI

-245 FGETSEGKINEKGDS
+245 FDETSEKKINEKDTDKGG
-260 KSKLS
+260 LN
-265 RVDKLLSYKL
+265 RIDKLLSYKL
-275 SKEGEKEKLDYIE
+275 SKDGEEAKKDYIKKT
-288 SVEIKKYENESM
+288 EINDYKNESM
-300 TAGSAFTQL
+300 TSGNVFNQL

-314 AVISA
+314 AVVAS
-319 IVVGIPFLALAFFNF
+319 IVIGIPFLALAFFNF

-374 LLKAMLGVV
+374 LLKAMLGVI
-383 VLFVYVIC
+383 VLFVYVTC
-391 FMVDTLIPPNGFGK
+391 FIVDKLIPPNGFGM
-405 YLLNVTVLS
+405 YLLNVAVLS
-414 LILWI
+414 SILWV
-419 GFVKRDAIIKFVTA
+419 GFHKRDAIIKFVTA

-459 KKIGSTLGNG
+459 KKIGGTLGNG
-469 GGIFTDFAK
+469 GGVFTDFAK
-478 NFGGRKDGS
+478 NFRGRKDGS

-493 GAPSGVGNS
+493 GAPSGGGNS

-507 MGYDNTHAVSRTP
+507 MGYDNTHAISRTP
-520 QKEMANGIA
+520 QKETANGIA
-529 NHNSRNLKRNPQT
+529 SHNSQSLKRNPQT
-542 LSKEQEKQKQ
+542 LSKEQQKQ

-561 NQRQSHLDRL
+561 NKQQSHFDRL

-586 EGNEDLSKRVPILLD
+586 EGNEELSKRAPILQD
-601 KKDDSARTDQKEY
+601 KKDESARTDQKEY
-614 VEQLLKQPENHHP
+614 VEQLLKQPDN
-627 QSDDASLQHDEET
+627 QQQTDDASLQHEEET
-640 VSNRAPV
+640 ASNHAPV

-656 RTDQKEYIH
+656 RTDQKAYVYE
-665 EGLNQNTET
+665 EQNQNPET
-674 DKHHDFEVQKDDSAS
+674 DQQQDFEAQKDDTVS
-689 KSEPVAQEKSAEI
+689 KSEPVALERSADI
-702 KRSDQKVMTNQSE
+702 KRSDQKVIMSQSE
-715 PQLGFESL
+715 PQNGFESS
-723 QPTKVENQPLANSE
+723 QPTKVENQPIANNE

-748 HSDGIRVEE
+748 NSDGNRVEE
-757 KQAVAPAGESKAVS
+757 KQAVAPTESKTVS

-777 SQAIKRTEQ
+777 SQTIKRTEQ

-799 ARRSSSKAE
+799 ARRSSSKVE

-816 TK
+816 TR

>member
-1 MAVMKKKRILIVS
+1 MKKKRILIVS

-35 TTTQPKIEKAGG
+35 TTTQPKVEKAGG

-107 EFANSITNVSRS
+107 EFANSITNVSKS

-211 SSGIE
+211 GSAIE

-245 FGETSEGKINEKGDS
+245 FGETSEAKINEKGDS

-275 SKEGEKEKLDYIE
+275 SKEGEEAKKDYIDDD
-288 SVEIKKYENESM
+288 EIKKYENESM
-300 TAGSAFTQL
+300 TSGNVFNQL

-314 AVISA
+314 AVVAS
-319 IVVGIPFLALAFFNF
+319 IVIGIPFLALAFFNF
-334 LLQIIA
+334 LLQVVA

-469 GGIFTDFAK
+469 GGVFTDFAK
-478 NFGGRKDGS
+478 NFRGRKDGS

-493 GAPSGVGNS
+493 GAPSGGGNS
-502 PSGAA
+502 PSGDA
-507 MGYDNTHAVSRTP
+507 MGYDNTHAISRTP
-520 QKEMANGIA
+520 QKETANGIA
-529 NHNSRNLKRNPQT
+529 NHNSRSIKRNPQT

-561 NQRQSHLDRL
+561 NKHQSHLDRL

-586 EGNEDLSKRVPILLD
+586 EGNEDLSKRSPILQD
-601 KKDDSARTDQKEY
+601 KKDESARTDQKEY
-614 VEQLLKQPENHHP
+614 VEQLLKQPEGHYP
-627 QSDDASLQHDEET
+627 QSDDASLQHEEEIA
-640 VSNRAPV
+640 SNRAPV
-647 LQENEKDTE
+647 LQENDKDTE
-656 RTDQKEYIH
+656 RTDQKEYVY
-665 EGLNQNTET
+665 EEQKQNPET
-674 DKHHDFEVQKDDSAS
+674 DQQQDFEVQKDDSVS
-689 KSEPVAQEKSAEI
+689 KSEPVAQERSGEI
-702 KRSDQKVMTNQSE
+702 KRSDQKVMTNHPD
-715 PQLGFESL
+715 PQLGFESS
-723 QPTKVENQPLANSE
+723 QSTKVENQPIANNE
-737 RKIRPSEPAKV
+737 RKIRTSEPAKI

-757 KQAVAPAGESKAVS
+757 KQTVAPAESKTVS

-777 SQAIKRTEQ
+777 APSIKRTEQ

-799 ARRSSSKAE
+799 ARRSSSKVE

>member
-22 VASAVTVFSADGD
+22 VASAVSVFSADGD
-35 TTTQPKIEKAGG
+35 TTTQPKVEKAGG

-107 EFANSITNVSRS
+107 EFANSITNVSKS

-166 GGLWMSNAGYYMKA
+166 GGLWMSNAGYYMRA

-211 SSGIE
+211 GSAIE

-245 FGETSEGKINEKGDS
+245 FGETSEAKINEKGDS

-275 SKEGEKEKLDYIE
+275 SEDGEKAKKDHIKDT
-288 SVEIKKYENESM
+288 EIRKYENESM
-300 TAGSAFTQL
+300 TTGNVFAQL

-314 AVISA
+314 AVVAS
-319 IVVGIPFLALAFFNF
+319 VVIGVPFLALAFFNF

-374 LLKAMLGVV
+374 LLKAMLGVI

-405 YLLNVTVLS
+405 YLLNVTVLA

-459 KKIGSTLGNG
+459 KKVGGALSTGTAGTFANV
-469 GGIFTDFAK
+469 AK
-478 NFGGRKDGS
+478 NFRGRKDGS
-487 NADGVT
+487 ADSED
-493 GAPSGVGNS
+493 GAPSGSGGNS
-502 PSGAA
+502 PSGAT
-507 MGYDNTHAVSRTP
+507 MGYDNTHAISRTP
-520 QKEMANGIA
+520 QKETANGIA
-529 NHNSRNLKRNPQT
+529 SHNNRNLKRNPQT
-542 LSKEQEKQKQ
+542 LSKEQQKQ

-561 NQRQSHLDRL
+561 NKQQSHLDRL

-586 EGNEDLSKRVPILLD
+586 AGNEDLPKRAPILQD
-601 KKDDSARTDQKEY
+601 KKDESARTDQKEY
-614 VEQLLKQPENHHP
+614 VEQLLKQPDN
-627 QSDDASLQHDEET
+627 QQQTDDASLQLEEET
-640 VSNRAPV
+640 TSNRAPV

-656 RTDQKEYIH
+656 RTDQKAYVYE
-665 EGLNQNTET
+665 EQNQNPET
-674 DKHHDFEVQKDDSAS
+674 DQQQDFEVQKDDSVS
-689 KSEPVAQEKSAEI
+689 KSEPVAQEKTADI
-702 KRSDQKVMTNQSE
+702 KRSDQKVMTNQPE
-715 PQLGFESL
+715 PQLGFESP
-723 QPTKVENQPLANSE
+723 QSTKAENQAIANNE

-777 SQAIKRTEQ
+777 SQTIKRTEQ
-786 SVNTFEQVSLNEI
+786 SVITFEQVSLNDI
-799 ARRSSSKAE
+799 GRRTSSKVE

-816 TK
+816 KR

>member
-1 MAVMKKKRILIVS
+1 MVVMKKKRILIVS

-22 VASAVTVFSADGD
+22 VASAVSVFSADGD
-35 TTTQPKIEKAGG
+35 TTTQPKVEKAGG

-107 EFANSITNVSRS
+107 EFANSITNVSKA

-245 FGETSEGKINEKGDS
+245 FGETSEAKINEKGDS

-314 AVISA
+314 AVISS

-354 YVPQLAY
+354 YVPHLAY

-469 GGIFTDFAK
+469 GGVFTDFAK

-493 GAPSGVGNS
+493 GAPSGGGNS

-520 QKEMANGIA
+520 QKETANGIA
-529 NHNSRNLKRNPQT
+529 SHNSRSLKRNPQT

-552 KEAFANAKE
+552 KEAFANAKQ
-561 NQRQSHLDRL
+561 NKQQSHLDRL
-571 RKDGINSPMLKDALN
+571 RKEGIISPMLKDVLN
-586 EGNEDLSKRVPILLD
+586 EGNEDLSKRAPILQD
-601 KKDDSARTDQKEY
+601 KKDESARTDQKEY
-614 VEQLLKQPENHHP
+614 VEQLLKQPDN
-627 QSDDASLQHDEET
+627 QQQTDDASLQLEDET
-640 VSNRAPV
+640 TSNRAPV

-656 RTDQKEYIH
+656 RTDQKAYVYE
-665 EGLNQNTET
+665 EQNQNPET
-674 DKHHDFEVQKDDSAS
+674 DMQKDFEVQKDDSVS
-689 KSEPVAQEKSAEI
+689 KSEPIAQERLADI
-702 KRSDQKVMTNQSE
+702 KRSDQKVITSQFE
-715 PQLGFESL
+715 PQNGFESS
-723 QPTKVENQPLANSE
+723 QPTKVENQPIANNE
-737 RKIRPSEPAKV
+737 RIIRPSEPAKV
-748 HSDGIRVEE
+748 HSDGIRAE
-757 KQAVAPAGESKAVS
+757 KKQTDAPAESKTVL

-777 SQAIKRTEQ
+777 SQTIKRTEQ
-786 SVNTFEQVSLNEI
+786 NVNTFEQVSLNEI
-799 ARRSSSKAE
+799 ARRSSSKVE

-816 TK
+816 KR

>member
-1 MAVMKKKRILIVS
+1 MKKKRIVIVS
-14 AIVLLFLT
+14 VIVLLFLT
-22 VASAVTVFSADGD
+22 VASAVTVISADGD
-35 TTTQPKIEKAGG
+35 TTTQPKVEKAGG

-107 EFANSITNVSRS
+107 EFANSITNVSKT
-119 VYKTLKKNF
+119 VYKTLKNNF
-128 GEALFIFTCGYVVY
+128 GEALFIFTCAYVVY

-148 SAKEAM
+148 SVKEAM

-200 GIVQDEGNFAD
+200 GIVNDEGNFAD
-211 SSGIE
+211 SSAIE

-222 GTVAVMRNLYFDM
+222 GAVAVMRNLYFDI

-245 FGETSEGKINEKGDS
+245 FGETSEAKINEKGDS
-260 KSKLS
+260 KDKFS
-265 RVDKLLSYKL
+265 RIDKLLSYKL
-275 SKEGEKEKLDYIE
+275 SKEGEEAKKDYIDDD
-288 SVEIKKYENESM
+288 EIKKYENESM
-300 TAGSAFTQL
+300 TSGNVFNQL

-314 AVISA
+314 AIVASIVI
-319 IVVGIPFLALAFFNF
+319 GIPFLALAFFNF
-334 LLQIIA
+334 LLQVVA

-374 LLKAMLGVV
+374 LLKAMLGVI
-383 VLFVYVIC
+383 VLFVYVTC
-391 FMVDTLIPPNGFGK
+391 FIVDKLIPPNGFGM
-405 YLLNVTVLS
+405 YLLNVAVLAS
-414 LILWI
+414 ILWI
-419 GFVKRDAIIKFVTA
+419 GFHKRDAIIKFVTA
-433 GKVVSVDNNMLENM
+433 GKVVSVDNNMMENM
-447 RQNVVQPAWENA
+447 RQNLVQPAWEQA
-459 KKIGSTLGNG
+459 KKIGGVWGNG
-469 GGIFTDFAK
+469 GGVFTDFTK

-487 NADGVT
+487 NDDGVT
-493 GAPSGVGNS
+493 GTSSGGGNS

-507 MGYDNTHAVSRTP
+507 MGYDNTHAISRTP
-520 QKEMANGIA
+520 QKETANGIA
-529 NHNSRNLKRNPQT
+529 SHNNRSLKRNPQI
-542 LSKEQEKQKQ
+542 LSKEPQKQ

-561 NQRQSHLDRL
+561 NKQHSHLDRL

-586 EGNEDLSKRVPILLD
+586 EGNEELSKRAPILQD
-601 KKDDSARTDQKEY
+601 KKDESGRTDQKEY
-614 VEQLLKQPENHHP
+614 VEQLLKQHDN
-627 QSDDASLQHDEET
+627 QQQTDDASLQHEEET
-640 VSNRAPV
+640 TSNRAPV
-647 LQENEKDTE
+647 SQENEKDTE
-656 RTDQKEYIH
+656 RTEQKEYVY
-665 EGLNQNTET
+665 EEQKQNPET
-674 DKHHDFEVQKDDSAS
+674 DKQQDFEVQKDDSVS
-689 KSEPVAQEKSAEI
+689 KSEPVAQERSAEI
-702 KRSDQKVMTNQSE
+702 KRSDQKVMTNHPD
-715 PQLGFESL
+715 PQLGFESS
-723 QPTKVENQPLANSE
+723 QSTKVENQPIANNA

-757 KQAVAPAGESKAVS
+757 KQTVAPAESKTVS

-777 SQAIKRTEQ
+777 APSIKRTEQ

-799 ARRSSSKAE
+799 ARRSSSKVE

>member
-22 VASAVTVFSADGD
+22 VASAVTVISADGD
-35 TTTQPKIEKAGG
+35 TTTQPKVEKAGG

-107 EFANSITNVSRS
+107 EFANSITNVSKT

-128 GEALFIFTCGYVVY
+128 GEALFIFTCAYVVY

-148 SAKEAM
+148 SVKEAM

-211 SSGIE
+211 SSAIE

-222 GTVAVMRNLYFDM
+222 GTVAVMRNLYFDI

-245 FGETSEGKINEKGDS
+245 FDETSEKKINKKNTDKGG
-260 KSKLS
+260 LN
-265 RVDKLLSYKL
+265 RIDKLLSYKL
-275 SKEGEKEKLDYIE
+275 SKDGEKAKLKYTNKTEIDDY
-288 SVEIKKYENESM
+288 KNESM
-300 TAGSAFTQL
+300 TSGNVFNQL

-314 AVISA
+314 AVIAS
-319 IVVGIPFLALAFFNF
+319 IVIGIPFLALAFFNF
-334 LLQIIA
+334 LLQVVA

-374 LLKAMLGVV
+374 LLKAMLGII
-383 VLFVYVIC
+383 VLFVYVTC
-391 FMVDTLIPPNGFGK
+391 FIVDKLIPPNGFGM
-405 YLLNVTVLS
+405 YLLNVAVLAA
-414 LILWI
+414 ILWI
-419 GFVKRDAIIKFVTA
+419 GFNKRDAIIKFVTA

-469 GGIFTDFAK
+469 GGVFTDYAK
-478 NFGGRKDGS
+478 NFRGRKDGS

-493 GAPSGVGNS
+493 GDPSGSDGNS

-507 MGYDNTHAVSRTP
+507 MGYDNTHAISRTP
-520 QKEMANGIA
+520 QKETANGIA
-529 NHNSRNLKRNPQT
+529 SHNSRNLKRNPQT
-542 LSKEQEKQKQ
+542 LSKEQEKQK
-552 KEAFANAKE
+552 EAFANAKE
-561 NQRQSHLDRL
+561 NKHQSHLDRL

-586 EGNEDLSKRVPILLD
+586 EGNEDLSKRAPILQD
-601 KKDDSARTDQKEY
+601 KKDESARTDQKEY
-614 VEQLLKQPENHHP
+614 VEQLLKQTNNQQH
-627 QSDDASLQHDEET
+627 SDEASLQHEEET
-640 VSNRAPV
+640 TSNRAPV

-656 RTDQKEYIH
+656 RTDQKAYVYE
-665 EGLNQNTET
+665 EQNQNPET
-674 DKHHDFEVQKDDSAS
+674 DQQQDFEVQKDDSIS
-689 KSEPVAQEKSAEI
+689 KSEPVAQEKIADI
-702 KRSDQKVMTNQSE
+702 KRSDQKFKTNQPE
-715 PQLGFESL
+715 PQLNFESP
-723 QPTKVENQPLANSE
+723 QSTKVENQPIANNE

-757 KQAVAPAGESKAVS
+757 KQAVVPAESKSVS

-777 SQAIKRTEQ
+777 SQNIKRTEQ
-786 SVNTFEQVSLNEI
+786 SVNTFEQVSYI
-799 ARRSSSKAE
+799 GRRTSSKVE

-816 TK
+816 TR

>member
-22 VASAVTVFSADGD
+22 VASAITVFSADGD
-35 TTTQPKIEKAGG
+35 TTTQPKVEKAGG

-71 KGAFVGLTNV
+71 KGAFVGMANV
-81 TFSFAGNIVRVV
+81 TFSFAGNFVRVV

-107 EFANSITNVSRS
+107 EFANSITNVSKT

-128 GEALFIFTCGYVVY
+128 GEALFIFTCAYVVY

-148 SAKEAM
+148 SVKEAM

-200 GIVQDEGNFAD
+200 GIVHDEGNFAD
-211 SSGIE
+211 SSAIE

-222 GTVAVMRNLYFDM
+222 GTVAVMRNLYFDI

-245 FGETSEGKINEKGDS
+245 FGETSEAKINERGDS
-260 KSKLS
+260 KEKLS

-275 SKEGEKEKLDYIE
+275 STDGEKAKQKYIKDTEIEKYD
-288 SVEIKKYENESM
+288 NEPM

-314 AVISA
+314 AVVAS
-319 IVVGIPFLALAFFNF
+319 IVIGIPFLALAFFNF

-374 LLKAMLGVV
+374 LLKAMLGVI
-383 VLFVYVIC
+383 VLFVYVTC
-391 FMVDTLIPPNGFGK
+391 FIVDKLIPPNGFGM
-405 YLLNVTVLS
+405 YLLNVAVLAS
-414 LILWI
+414 ILWI
-419 GFVKRDAIIKFVTA
+419 AFYKRDAIIKFVTA
-433 GKVVSVDNNMLENM
+433 GKVVSVDNNLMENM
-447 RQNVVQPAWENA
+447 RQNVVQPAWEQA
-459 KKIGSTLGNG
+459 KKIGGVWGNG
-469 GGIFTDFAK
+469 GGVFTDFTK

-493 GAPSGVGNS
+493 GAPSGGGNS

-507 MGYDNTHAVSRTP
+507 MGYDNTHAISRTP
-520 QKEMANGIA
+520 QKETANGIA
-529 NHNSRNLKRNPQT
+529 SHNNRNLKRNPQT
-542 LSKEQEKQKQ
+542 LLKEQQKQ

-561 NQRQSHLDRL
+561 NKQQSHLDRL
-571 RKDGINSPMLKDALN
+571 RKDGINSPMLKDVLN
-586 EGNEDLSKRVPILLD
+586 EENEDLSKRAPILQD
-601 KKDDSARTDQKEY
+601 KKDESARTDQKEY
-614 VEQLLKQPENHHP
+614 VEQLLKQPDN
-627 QSDDASLQHDEET
+627 QQQTDDASLQLEDET
-640 VSNRAPV
+640 TSNRAPV

-656 RTDQKEYIH
+656 RTDQKAYVYE
-665 EGLNQNTET
+665 EQNQYSET
-674 DKHHDFEVQKDDSAS
+674 DQQQDFEVQKDDSVS
-689 KSEPVAQEKSAEI
+689 KSEPVAQEKTADI
-702 KRSDQKVMTNQSE
+702 KRSDQKVMTHQPE
-715 PQLGFESL
+715 PQLGFESP
-723 QPTKVENQPLANSE
+723 QSTKVENQPIANNE
-737 RKIRPSEPAKV
+737 RIIRPSEPAKV
-748 HSDGIRVEE
+748 HSDGIRAE
-757 KQAVAPAGESKAVS
+757 KKQTDAPAESKTVL

-777 SQAIKRTEQ
+777 SQTIKRTEQ
-786 SVNTFEQVSLNEI
+786 NVNTFEQVSLNEI
-799 ARRSSSKAE
+799 ARRSSSKVE

-816 TK
+816 TR

>member
-1 MAVMKKKRILIVS
+1 MKKKRILIVS

-22 VASAVTVFSADGD
+22 VASAITVFSADGD
-35 TTTQPKIEKAGG
+35 TTTQPKVEKAGG

-71 KGAFVGLTNV
+71 KGAFVGMANV
-81 TFSFAGNIVRVV
+81 TFSFAGNFVRVV

-107 EFANSITNVSRS
+107 EFANSITNVSKT

-128 GEALFIFTCGYVVY
+128 GEALFIFTCAYVVY

-148 SAKEAM
+148 SVKEAM

-195 GNGLV
+195 GNGLLGV
-200 GIVQDEGNFAD
+200 VHDEGNFAD
-211 SSGIE
+211 SSAIE

-222 GTVAVMRNLYFDM
+222 GTVAVMRNLYFDI

-245 FGETSEGKINEKGDS
+245 FGETSEAKINEKGDS
-260 KSKLS
+260 KDKLS

-275 SKEGEKEKLDYIE
+275 SKEGEEAKKDYIDDD
-288 SVEIKKYENESM
+288 EIKKYENESM
-300 TAGSAFTQL
+300 TSGSAFTQL

-314 AVISA
+314 AVVAS
-319 IVVGIPFLALAFFNF
+319 IVIGIPFLALAFFNF

-374 LLKAMLGVV
+374 LLKAMLGVI
-383 VLFVYVIC
+383 VLFVYVTC
-391 FMVDTLIPPNGFGK
+391 FIVDKLIPPNGFGM
-405 YLLNVTVLS
+405 YLLNVAVLAS
-414 LILWI
+414 ILWI
-419 GFVKRDAIIKFVTA
+419 AFHKRDAIIKFVTA
-433 GKVVSVDNNMLENM
+433 GKVVSVDNNLMENM

-459 KKIGSTLGNG
+459 KKIGSTWGNG
-469 GGIFTDFAK
+469 GGVFTDFAK
-478 NFGGRKDGS
+478 NFRGRKDGS

-493 GAPSGVGNS
+493 GASSGGGNS

-507 MGYDNTHAVSRTP
+507 MGYDNTHAISRTP
-520 QKEMANGIA
+520 QKETANGIS

-542 LSKEQEKQKQ
+542 LSKEQEKQK
-552 KEAFANAKE
+552 ETFANAKE
-561 NQRQSHLDRL
+561 SKQQSHLDRL

-586 EGNEDLSKRVPILLD
+586 EGNEDLSKRAPILQD
-601 KKDDSARTDQKEY
+601 KKDESARTDQNEY
-614 VEQLLKQPENHHP
+614 VEQLLKQPDN
-627 QSDDASLQHDEET
+627 QQQTDYASLQHEEET
-640 VSNRAPV
+640 ASDRAPV
-647 LQENEKDTE
+647 LQESDKNTE
-656 RTDQKEYIH
+656 RTDQKAYVYE
-665 EGLNQNTET
+665 EQNQNPET
-674 DKHHDFEVQKDDSAS
+674 DQQQDFEVQKDDSVS
-689 KSEPVAQEKSAEI
+689 KSEPVAQEKTADI
-702 KRSDQKVMTNQSE
+702 KRSDQKVMTNQPE
-715 PQLGFESL
+715 PQLGFESP
-723 QPTKVENQPLANSE
+723 QSTKVENQPIANNE

-757 KQAVAPAGESKAVS
+757 KQAVAPAESKTVS

-777 SQAIKRTEQ
+777 SQTIKRTEQ

-799 ARRSSSKAE
+799 ARRSSSKVE

-816 TK
+816 TR